1 MSSINSLV
9 NQKRNKNLI
18 RRTML
23 AAIAGCLMSVC
34 IAFAGTVDIAT
45 NFFGLVVTVIA
56 KGLLNAADI
65 VLEPLL
71 EITTMSTA
79 DVSRFVP
86 GFDSGNNIGNFF
98 IQAINIIAYMIAGVL
113 ICCHI
118 ISYLINIAHGEKV
131 ESIPK
136 LIWNAVFG
144 IVMVICGKTFLTMI
158 FNEIVAP
165 LSSALTEGVS
175 DAGGTFSFSGVGSDM
190 TGLGEITSAFDLNSL
205 ATLIVVLAL
214 MLIIWWNLIKL
225 VLECAERYIIC
236 IFTINLSPLAFATM
250 ASENTKDTAR
260 SWLQMFWS
268 QCVLLILNIWVVG
281 IARTA
286 LNNGLFGASNTEM
299 VKWGLITYAFLKI
312 AQRLDDMMQTA
323 GLKITRTTGLDPIS
337 EASGVLR
344 SIGNVFGGVASVA
357 GHVAGVGKNMWDAGK
372 NIGKANGVEPIKSF
386 ADFMN
391 GGETSAQDG
400 GYVNNASMAD
410 KMKADAVL
418 GKETMYDR
426 ADKMASGA
434 LNADSYNTD
443 AYKQVLEDKLRSA
456 GHLDDDAHVESVK
469 IGEDGK
475 LLASAVKRDEKNRVS
490 EKSEFEIGDT
500 QEGLLDVNGAK
511 KYDSMQVAPNGKS
524 VMEEDSAM
532 GKFGLR
538 KVGEDAA
545 GNQIWEAEQSVN
557 MFGDKVKDVTPD
569 ANNKVQFTIPASEI
583 AKGRKAGDSDAMTA
597 YKHFNAN
604 DDNDAFKNSIRD
616 ALSAE
621 TGSAALN
628 KARENEEEQAAM
640 ATRIGMTD
648 KERLADMM
656 NPDSNADYNSPNAF
670 KAMEDH
676 IKENAQYYPA
686 QAAMLADGG
695 HVTGMH
701 VSDGTD
707 GNPAGS
713 LIVAIGNDQDGKN
726 SQATCTFTRDEEPVP
741 ETAETPAAQ
750 TNEQPV
756 KDADAAPAPVNEDAP
771 APVGEEA
778 SAPAPQSADETTA
791 APATETAQAPVPQDM
806 DSKVDAPAPVSEEAS
821 APAPQ
826 SADEAPTAP
835 ATETAQAPVPQDVDS
850 KVDAPAPVGEE
861 ASAPAPQSV
870 DETATTP
877 VAETAQTPVPQ
888 DIDSEVDAP
897 APVGEEAATPAPQD
911 VGGKADAPVPASENA
926 SAPATQSAD
935 GKVAEPTSADGATP
949 ASGVTAPAPVPAQNP
964 TTNTVNAPVQGAA
977 PVSGG
982 TVPGA
987 ANAPKTANVPGMA
1000 ANNMPASTAP
1010 ETAATPAVNAPAP
1023 ASTTG
1028 TNAPTSVPGTTPAP
1042 STASGQSSTAPGSGT
1057 APTTVRPATGAGS
1070 VSAPAPSASI
1080 PTAPVSGG
1088 SAGVA
1093 VAAGVAAGAVA
1104 GTAAG
1109 QAQPVSAPAS
1119 TTVSAPGSA
1128 PTIPTESSAAS
1139 APTSTTP
1146 ATTTPASAPESGS
1159 GTTNDGATAP
1169 VVNHEASAPTA
1180 PIPATAPAST
1190 QESGETASAPS
1201 TATTPATQITP
1212 ETASAPSESDS
1223 SSAGGHAT
1231 TPNEGTTHSESSG
1244 TGSVS
1249 DVPGAGGTDTLG
1261 RSDSAPTSTNGQES
1275 GSAPAQGSGGTMSPA
1290 TADTASA
1297 VPESAPAESAT
1308 TTNVATPAP
1317 VSDTGSSEPSGDS
1330 GSSFGNDA
1338 GSSSGSAPASG
1349 ESAHAPSGSGSSG
1362 SGTSVSAPAS
1372 SGNTGSS
1379 SESASSGSAND
1390 STDTPTSETG
1400 GTSSETV
1407 EAPAADGL
1415 PYAVGETGGSGY
1427 SEGDMPPEPETTVET
1442 ETAATEVVQVEQA
1455 AEQQSSG
1462 SAVTETVDEAGSESN
1477 TQNSHDDS
1485 ENYSGGQN
1493 TDAEDVSEPDSADE
1507 PDTQDETE
1515 DTEFDATDDAAFDV
1529 PIADGSE
1536 YYEDK
1541 AQTNSFTAPEQEMAE
1556 PEPVAE
1562 HEHESEPEQLAE
1574 QKRPPIPEAYMT
1586 SQSSVTRL
1594 SSTNGTVE
1602 SDSLGMFQMTR
1613 EEVADNGWTTWRILQ
1628 KVDSDGSV
1636 PEYAPF
1642 VVHIK
1647 PVWDPATRTSRPATF
1662 DEVANKARSI
1672 EGFENVGPDL
1682 DADYRRSQARQ
1693 ESRKNSEPRPYN
1705 GHSNGQPHFQRYDDQ
1720 KRDSHGHG
1728 KQDKKHNP
1736 FSGMGDYKRKR

>member
-1 MSSINSLV
+1 
-9 NQKRNKNLI
+9 
-18 RRTML
+18 ML
-23 AAIAGCLMSVC
+23 AAVAGCLMSVC

-86 GFDSGNNIGNFF
+86 GFDNGNNIGNFF

-118 ISYLINIAHGEKV
+118 ISYLINLAHGEKV
-131 ESIPK
+131 ESVPK

-144 IVMVICGKTFLTMI
+144 IVMVICGKTLLTMI

-250 ASENTKDTAR
+250 ASENTKDTAK

-434 LNADSYNTD
+434 LNTDSYNTD

-756 KDADAAPAPVNEDAP
+756 KDADAAPAPVSEDAP

-806 DSKVDAPAPVSEEAS
+806 
-821 APAPQ
+821 
-826 SADEAPTAP
+826 
-835 ATETAQAPVPQDVDS
+835 DS

-897 APVGEEAATPAPQD
+897 APVGEEAVTHAPQD
-911 VGGKADAPVPASENA
+911 VGDKADAPVPASENA

-935 GKVAEPTSADGATP
+935 GKVAEPTSAGGATP
-949 ASGVTAPAPVPAQNP
+949 ASGVTAPAPAPAQNP
-964 TTNTVNAPVQGAA
+964 TTNTLNAPVQGAA

-982 TVPGA
+982 TVPGT

-1057 APTTVRPATGAGS
+1057 TPTTVRPATGAGS

-1109 QAQPVSAPAS
+1109 QAHPVSAPAS

-1128 PTIPTESSAAS
+1128 PTIPTESGAAS

-1169 VVNHEASAPTA
+1169 VVNHEASVPTA

-1190 QESGETASAPS
+1190 QESGE
-1201 TATTPATQITP
+1201 I
-1212 ETASAPSESDS
+1212 ASAPSESGS
-1223 SSAGGHAT
+1223 SRAGGHETA
-1231 TPNEGTTHSESSG
+1231 PNEGTAHSESSG
-1244 TGSVS
+1244 TDSVS
-1249 DVPGAGGTDTLG
+1249 NVPGTDGTDTLG

-1275 GSAPAQGSGGTMSPA
+1275 GSAPAQGSGGTTSPA
-1290 TADTASA
+1290 NADTASA
-1297 VPESAPAESAT
+1297 APESAPAESAA

-1330 GSSFGNDA
+1330 GSSFGNGA

-1349 ESAHAPSGSGSSG
+1349 ESALAPSGSGSSG

-1379 SESASSGSAND
+1379 SESAPSGSAND
-1390 STDTPTSETG
+1390 GTDTPTSETG
-1400 GTSSETV
+1400 GTSSEKV

-1415 PYAVGETGGSGY
+1415 PYAVGETGGAGY

-1455 AEQQSSG
+1455 AEQQTSG

-1485 ENYSGGQN
+1485 ENYSSGQN
-1493 TDAEDVSEPDSADE
+1493 TDTEDVSEPDSADE

-1562 HEHESEPEQLAE
+1562 PEHESEPEQVAE

-1720 KRDSHGHG
+1720 KRDSHDHG
-1728 KQDKKHNP
+1728 KQDKRHNP
-1736 FSGMGDYKRKR
+1736 FGGMGDYKRKR

>member
-1 MSSINSLV
+1 
-9 NQKRNKNLI
+9 
-18 RRTML
+18 ML

-118 ISYLINIAHGEKV
+118 ISYLINLAHGEKV

-175 DAGGTFSFSGVGSDM
+175 DAGGTFSFSSVGSDM

-372 NIGKANGVEPIKSF
+372 NIGKANGIEPIKSF

-569 ANNKVQFTIPASEI
+569 ANNKVLFTIPASEI

-756 KDADAAPAPVNEDAP
+756 KDVDAAPAPLNEDAP
-771 APVGEEA
+771 APVG
-778 SAPAPQSADETTA
+778 
-791 APATETAQAPVPQDM
+791 
-806 DSKVDAPAPVSEEAS
+806 EEAS

-870 DETATTP
+870 DATATTP
-877 VAETAQTPVPQ
+877 IAETAQTPVPQ
-888 DIDSEVDAP
+888 DMDSEVDTP
-897 APVGEEAATPAPQD
+897 APVGEEAVTPAPQD

-935 GKVAEPTSADGATP
+935 GRVAEPTSAGGATP

-982 TVPGA
+982 TVPGT

-1010 ETAATPAVNAPAP
+1010 ETAATPAVNAQAP

-1028 TNAPTSVPGTTPAP
+1028 ANAPTSVPGTTPAP
-1042 STASGQSSTAPGSGT
+1042 STASGQSSTVPGSGT
-1057 APTTVRPATGAGS
+1057 APTTVRPAAGAGS
-1070 VSAPAPSASI
+1070 VSAPVPSASI

-1104 GTAAG
+1104 GTATG
-1109 QAQPVSAPAS
+1109 QAHPVSAPAS
-1119 TTVSAPGSA
+1119 TTVSAPGSV
-1128 PTIPTESSAAS
+1128 PTTPTESGAAS
-1139 APTSTTP
+1139 APASPAPTTP
-1146 ATTTPASAPESGS
+1146 THVSAPESGS
-1159 GTTNDGATAP
+1159 GTTNGGATAP

-1201 TATTPATQITP
+1201 TATTSATQITP

-1231 TPNEGTTHSESSG
+1231 APNEGTTHSESSG
-1244 TGSVS
+1244 TDSVS
-1249 DVPGAGGTDTLG
+1249 NVPGADGTDTLG
-1261 RSDSAPTSTNGQES
+1261 RSDSASTSTNGQES

-1330 GSSFGNDA
+1330 GSSFGNGA

-1362 SGTSVSAPAS
+1362 SGTSVSALTS

-1379 SESASSGSAND
+1379 SESAPSGSAND
-1390 STDTPTSETG
+1390 GTDTPTSETG
-1400 GTSSETV
+1400 GTSSEKV

-1415 PYAVGETGGSGY
+1415 PYAVGETGGAGY
-1427 SEGDMPPEPETTVET
+1427 SEGDMPPEPETT
-1442 ETAATEVVQVEQA
+1442 ATEVVQVEQA

-1493 TDAEDVSEPDSADE
+1493 TDTEDVSEPDSADE

-1515 DTEFDATDDAAFDV
+1515 DTEFDATDDATFDV

-1562 HEHESEPEQLAE
+1562 HEHESEPEQVAE

>member
-726 SQATCTFTRDEEPVP
+726 SQATCTFTRDEETVP

-756 KDADAAPAPVNEDAP
+756 KDADAAPAPLNEDAP

-778 SAPAPQSADETTA
+778 SAPAPQSADEAPTETA
-791 APATETAQAPVPQDM
+791 QTPVPQDVDSRVDAPAPVGEEASVPAPQSVDETATTPAAETAQAPVPQDM
-806 DSKVDAPAPVSEEAS
+806 DSG
-821 APAPQ
+821 
-826 SADEAPTAP
+826 
-835 ATETAQAPVPQDVDS
+835 
-850 KVDAPAPVGEE
+850 VDAPAPVGEE
-861 ASAPAPQSV
+861 TV
-870 DETATTP
+870 
-877 VAETAQTPVPQ
+877 
-888 DIDSEVDAP
+888 I
-897 APVGEEAATPAPQD
+897 PAPQD

-935 GKVAEPTSADGATP
+935 DRVAEPTSAGGATP
-949 ASGVTAPAPVPAQNP
+949 ASDVAAPAPVPAQNS

-982 TVPGA
+982 TVPGT
-987 ANAPKTANVPGMA
+987 ANAPGMA

-1023 ASTTG
+1023 GSTTG
-1028 TNAPTSVPGTTPAP
+1028 ANAPTSVPGTTPAP
-1042 STASGQSSTAPGSGT
+1042 STASGQSSTVPGSGT
-1057 APTTVRPATGAGS
+1057 APTTVRPAAGAGS
-1070 VSAPAPSASI
+1070 VSAQAPSASI

-1104 GTAAG
+1104 GTATG
-1109 QAQPVSAPAS
+1109 QAHPVSAPAS
-1119 TTVSAPGSA
+1119 TTVSAPGSV
-1128 PTIPTESSAAS
+1128 PTTPTESDAAS
-1139 APTSTTP
+1139 APASPAPTTP
-1146 ATTTPASAPESGS
+1146 THVSAPESGS
-1159 GTTNDGATAP
+1159 GTTNGGATAP

-1190 QESGETASAPS
+1190 QESGEIASASS

-1212 ETASAPSESDS
+1212 ETASAPSERGS
-1223 SSAGGHAT
+1223 SSAGGRAT
-1231 TPNEGTTHSESSG
+1231 APNEGTAHSESSG

-1249 DVPGAGGTDTLG
+1249 NVPGAGGTDTLG

-1330 GSSFGNDA
+1330 GSSFGNGA

-1362 SGTSVSAPAS
+1362 SGTSVSALTS

-1379 SESASSGSAND
+1379 SESAPSGSAND
-1390 STDTPTSETG
+1390 GTDTPTSETG
-1400 GTSSETV
+1400 GTSSEKV

-1415 PYAVGETGGSGY
+1415 PYAVGETGGAGY

-1493 TDAEDVSEPDSADE
+1493 TDTEDVSEPDSADE

-1562 HEHESEPEQLAE
+1562 HEHESEPEQVAE

>member
-1 MSSINSLV
+1 
-9 NQKRNKNLI
+9 
-18 RRTML
+18 
-23 AAIAGCLMSVC
+23 MSVC

-806 DSKVDAPAPVSEEAS
+806 DSEVDAPAPVSEEAS

-861 ASAPAPQSV
+861 ASAPAPQ
-870 DETATTP
+870 
-877 VAETAQTPVPQ
+877 
-888 DIDSEVDAP
+888 
-897 APVGEEAATPAPQD
+897 D

-926 SAPATQSAD
+926 SAPATQSTD
-935 GKVAEPTSADGATP
+935 GKVAEPTSAGGATP
-949 ASGVTAPAPVPAQNP
+949 ASGVTTPAPAPAQNP

-982 TVPGA
+982 TVPGT

-1010 ETAATPAVNAPAP
+1010 ETAATPAVNTPAP

-1028 TNAPTSVPGTTPAP
+1028 ANAPTSVPGTTPTP
-1042 STASGQSSTAPGSGT
+1042 STTSGQSSTVPGSGT
-1057 APTTVRPATGAGS
+1057 APAKAKPTTGAGS

-1080 PTAPVSGG
+1080 PSAPVYGDS
-1088 SAGVA
+1088 
-1093 VAAGVAAGAVA
+1093 AGVAAGAVA
-1104 GTAAG
+1104 GTATG
-1109 QAQPVSAPAS
+1109 QAHPVSAPAS
-1119 TTVSAPGSA
+1119 TTVSAPGSV
-1128 PTIPTESSAAS
+1128 PTTPTESGAAS
-1139 APTSTTP
+1139 APASPAPTTP
-1146 ATTTPASAPESGS
+1146 THVSAPESGS
-1159 GTTNDGATAP
+1159 GTTNGGATAP

-1249 DVPGAGGTDTLG
+1249 NVPGAGGTDTLG

-1297 VPESAPAESAT
+1297 VPESAPAESAA

-1330 GSSFGNDA
+1330 GSSFGNGA

-1390 STDTPTSETG
+1390 GTDTPTSETG
-1400 GTSSETV
+1400 GTSSEKV

-1415 PYAVGETGGSGY
+1415 PYAVGETGGAGY

-1455 AEQQSSG
+1455 AEQQTSG

-1493 TDAEDVSEPDSADE
+1493 TDTEDVSEPDSADE

-1562 HEHESEPEQLAE
+1562 PEHESEPEQVAE

-1705 GHSNGQPHFQRYDDQ
+1705 GRSNGQPHFQRYDDQ

>member
-1 MSSINSLV
+1 
-9 NQKRNKNLI
+9 
-18 RRTML
+18 
-23 AAIAGCLMSVC
+23 MSVC

-175 DAGGTFSFSGVGSDM
+175 DAGGTFSFSSVGSDM

-726 SQATCTFTRDEEPVP
+726 SQATCTFTRDEEQVP

-778 SAPAPQSADETTA
+778 SAP
-791 APATETAQAPVPQDM
+791 V
-806 DSKVDAPAPVSEEAS
+806 
-821 APAPQ
+821 PQ

-877 VAETAQTPVPQ
+877 VAETAQTHVPQ

-935 GKVAEPTSADGATP
+935 GKVAEPTSAGGATP
-949 ASGVTAPAPVPAQNP
+949 ASGVTAPAPAPAQNS

-982 TVPGA
+982 TVPGT

-1028 TNAPTSVPGTTPAP
+1028 ANAPTSVPGTTPAP
-1042 STASGQSSTAPGSGT
+1042 STASGQSSTVPGSGT
-1057 APTTVRPATGAGS
+1057 APAMVRPAAGAGS

-1128 PTIPTESSAAS
+1128 PTTPTESGAVS
-1139 APTSTTP
+1139 APASP
-1146 ATTTPASAPESGS
+1146 APTHVSAPESGS
-1159 GTTNDGATAP
+1159 GTTNDGATVP
-1169 VVNHEASAPTA
+1169 VVNHEASVPTA
-1180 PIPATAPAST
+1180 PIHATAPAST
-1190 QESGETASAPS
+1190 QESGETAPAPS
-1201 TATTPATQITP
+1201 TATTHATQITP
-1212 ETASAPSESDS
+1212 ETASAPSESGS
-1223 SSAGGHAT
+1223 SPAGGHAT
-1231 TPNEGTTHSESSG
+1231 APNEGTTHSESSG

-1249 DVPGAGGTDTLG
+1249 NAPSADGTDTLG

-1275 GSAPAQGSGGTMSPA
+1275 GSAPAQGSGGTTSPA

-1297 VPESAPAESAT
+1297 APESAPAESVT
-1308 TTNVATPAP
+1308 TTNVATLAPA
-1317 VSDTGSSEPSGDS
+1317 SDTGSSELSGNS
-1330 GSSFGNDA
+1330 GSGSGNGA
-1338 GSSSGSAPASG
+1338 
-1349 ESAHAPSGSGSSG
+1349 GSSG

-1372 SGNTGSS
+1372 SGNIGSS
-1379 SESASSGSAND
+1379 SESAPSGSVND

-1400 GTSSETV
+1400 GTSSEKV

-1427 SEGDMPPEPETTVET
+1427 SEGDMPPEPETTVKT

-1455 AEQQSSG
+1455 AEQQSG
-1462 SAVTETVDEAGSESN
+1462 SSTVTETVDEAGSESH

-1493 TDAEDVSEPDSADE
+1493 TDTEDVPEPDSVDE

-1515 DTEFDATDDAAFDV
+1515 DTEFDATDDSAFDV

-1541 AQTNSFTAPEQEMAE
+1541 AQTNSFTAPAQEMAE

-1562 HEHESEPEQLAE
+1562 SEPESEPEQVAE

-1586 SQSSVTRL
+1586 SRSSVTRL

-1705 GHSNGQPHFQRYDDQ
+1705 GRSNGQPHFQRYDDQ
-1720 KRDSHGHG
+1720 KRDSQGHG
-1728 KQDKKHNP
+1728 KQNKRNDP
-1736 FSGMGDYKRKR
+1736 FSGIDDYKRKR

>member
-23 AAIAGCLMSVC
+23 AAVAGCLMSVC

-323 GLKITRTTGLDPIS
+323 GLRITRTTGLDPIS

-756 KDADAAPAPVNEDAP
+756 KDVDAAPAPLNEDAP
-771 APVGEEA
+771 APVG
-778 SAPAPQSADETTA
+778 
-791 APATETAQAPVPQDM
+791 
-806 DSKVDAPAPVSEEAS
+806 EEAS

-870 DETATTP
+870 DATATTP
-877 VAETAQTPVPQ
+877 IAETAQTPVPQ
-888 DIDSEVDAP
+888 DMDSEVDAP
-897 APVGEEAATPAPQD
+897 APVGEEAVTPAPQD

-926 SAPATQSAD
+926 SAPATQSTD
-935 GKVAEPTSADGATP
+935 GKVAEPTSAGGATP
-949 ASGVTAPAPVPAQNP
+949 ASGVTTPAPAPAQNP

-982 TVPGA
+982 TVPGT

-1010 ETAATPAVNAPAP
+1010 ETAATPAVNTPAP

-1028 TNAPTSVPGTTPAP
+1028 ANAPTSVPGTTPTP
-1042 STASGQSSTAPGSGT
+1042 STTSGQSSTVPGSGT
-1057 APTTVRPATGAGS
+1057 APAKAKPTTGAGS

-1080 PTAPVSGG
+1080 PSAPVSGD
-1088 SAGVA
+1088 S
-1093 VAAGVAAGAVA
+1093 AGVAAGAVA
-1104 GTAAG
+1104 GTATG
-1109 QAQPVSAPAS
+1109 QAHPVSAPAS
-1119 TTVSAPGSA
+1119 TTVSAPGSV
-1128 PTIPTESSAAS
+1128 PTTPTESGAAS
-1139 APTSTTP
+1139 APASPAPTTP
-1146 ATTTPASAPESGS
+1146 THVSAPESGS
-1159 GTTNDGATAP
+1159 GTTNGGATAP

-1231 TPNEGTTHSESSG
+1231 APNEGTTHSESSG
-1244 TGSVS
+1244 TDSVS
-1249 DVPGAGGTDTLG
+1249 NVPTDTLG

-1275 GSAPAQGSGGTMSPA
+1275 GSAPAQGGGGTTSPA

-1297 VPESAPAESAT
+1297 APESAPAESAT

-1330 GSSFGNDA
+1330 GSSSGNSA

-1362 SGTSVSAPAS
+1362 SGTSVSALTS

-1390 STDTPTSETG
+1390 STNTPTSETG

-1562 HEHESEPEQLAE
+1562 HEHESEPEQVAE

-1705 GHSNGQPHFQRYDDQ
+1705 GRSNGQPHFQRYDDQ
-1720 KRDSHGHG
+1720 KRDSQGHG
-1728 KQDKKHNP
+1728 KQNKRNNP
-1736 FSGMGDYKRKR
+1736 FSGMDDYKHKR

>member
-1 MSSINSLV
+1 
-9 NQKRNKNLI
+9 
-18 RRTML
+18 ML
-23 AAIAGCLMSVC
+23 AAVAGCLMSVC

-86 GFDSGNNIGNFF
+86 GFDNGNNIGNFF

-118 ISYLINIAHGEKV
+118 ISYLINLAHGEKV
-131 ESIPK
+131 ESVPK

-144 IVMVICGKTFLTMI
+144 IVMVICGKTLLTMI

-250 ASENTKDTAR
+250 ASENTKDTAK

-344 SIGNVFGGVASVA
+344 SIGNVFGDVASVA

-386 ADFMN
+386 AYFMN

-726 SQATCTFTRDEEPVP
+726 SQATCTFTRDEETAS

-756 KDADAAPAPVNEDAP
+756 KDVDAAPAPLNEDAP
-771 APVGEEA
+771 APVG
-778 SAPAPQSADETTA
+778 
-791 APATETAQAPVPQDM
+791 
-806 DSKVDAPAPVSEEAS
+806 EEAS

-870 DETATTP
+870 DATATTP
-877 VAETAQTPVPQ
+877 IAETAQTPVPQ
-888 DIDSEVDAP
+888 DMDSEVDAP
-897 APVGEEAATPAPQD
+897 APVGEEAVTHAPQD
-911 VGGKADAPVPASENA
+911 VGDKAYAPVPASENA

-935 GKVAEPTSADGATP
+935 GKVAEPTSAGGATP
-949 ASGVTAPAPVPAQNP
+949 VSGVTAPAPAPAQNP

-982 TVPGA
+982 TVPGT

-1010 ETAATPAVNAPAP
+1010 ETAATPAVNTPAP

-1028 TNAPTSVPGTTPAP
+1028 ANAPTSVPGTTPTP
-1042 STASGQSSTAPGSGT
+1042 STTSGQSSTVPGSGT
-1057 APTTVRPATGAGS
+1057 APAKAKPTTGAGS

-1080 PTAPVSGG
+1080 PSAPVSGD
-1088 SAGVA
+1088 S
-1093 VAAGVAAGAVA
+1093 AGVAAGAVA
-1104 GTAAG
+1104 GTATG
-1109 QAQPVSAPAS
+1109 QAHPVSAPAS
-1119 TTVSAPGSA
+1119 TTVSAPGSV
-1128 PTIPTESSAAS
+1128 PTTPTESGAAS
-1139 APTSTTP
+1139 APASPAPTTP
-1146 ATTTPASAPESGS
+1146 THVSAPESGS
-1159 GTTNDGATAP
+1159 GTTNGGATAP

-1249 DVPGAGGTDTLG
+1249 NVPGAGGTDTLG
-1261 RSDSAPTSTNGQES
+1261 RSDSAPTSINGQES

-1330 GSSFGNDA
+1330 GSSFGNGA

-1562 HEHESEPEQLAE
+1562 HEHESEPEQVAE
-1574 QKRPPIPEAYMT
+1574 QKRPPIPEAYIT

-1594 SSTNGTVE
+1594 SSTNGTVK

-1705 GHSNGQPHFQRYDDQ
+1705 GRSNGQPHFQRYDDQ
-1720 KRDSHGHG
+1720 KRDSQGHG
-1728 KQDKKHNP
+1728 KQNKRNNP
-1736 FSGMGDYKRKR
+1736 FSGMDDYKRKR

>member
-1 MSSINSLV
+1 
-9 NQKRNKNLI
+9 
-18 RRTML
+18 ML
-23 AAIAGCLMSVC
+23 AAVAGCLMSVC

-118 ISYLINIAHGEKV
+118 ISYLINLAHGEKV

-175 DAGGTFSFSGVGSDM
+175 DAGGTFSFSSVGSDM

-236 IFTINLSPLAFATM
+236 IFTINLSPLAFATI

-604 DDNDAFKNSIRD
+604 DDSDAFKNSIRD

-741 ETAETPAAQ
+741 ETAETSAAQ

-756 KDADAAPAPVNEDAP
+756 KDTDAAAPAPVSEDAP

-778 SAPAPQSADETTA
+778 SAPAPQSADETAA

-826 SADEAPTAP
+826 SVDETATTP
-835 ATETAQAPVPQDVDS
+835 AAETAQAPVPQDMDS
-850 KVDAPAPVGEE
+850 KVDAPTPVGEE
-861 ASAPAPQSV
+861 AP
-870 DETATTP
+870 
-877 VAETAQTPVPQ
+877 
-888 DIDSEVDAP
+888 
-897 APVGEEAATPAPQD
+897 TPALQD

-935 GKVAEPTSADGATP
+935 GKVAEPTSAGGATP
-949 ASGVTAPAPVPAQNP
+949 APGVTAPTAAPAQNP
-964 TTNTVNAPVQGAA
+964 TTSTVNAPVQGTA

-982 TVPGA
+982 TVPGT
-987 ANAPKTANVPGMA
+987 ANTPKTANVPGMA

-1042 STASGQSSTAPGSGT
+1042 STASGQSSTVPGSGT
-1057 APTTVRPATGAGS
+1057 APTTVRPAAGAGS

-1080 PTAPVSGG
+1080 PTAPVSGS

-1093 VAAGVAAGAVA
+1093 AAAGVAAGAVA

-1109 QAQPVSAPAS
+1109 QAQPVSTPAS

-1128 PTIPTESSAAS
+1128 PTTPTKSGATS
-1139 APTSTTP
+1139 APASP
-1146 ATTTPASAPESGS
+1146 APTHVSAPESGS

-1180 PIPATAPAST
+1180 TIPATSPAST
-1190 QESGETASAPS
+1190 QESGETAPAPS

-1212 ETASAPSESDS
+1212 ETASAPSESNAP
-1223 SSAGGHAT
+1223 SAGGDAT
-1231 TPNEGTTHSESSG
+1231 APNEGTAHSESSG
-1244 TGSVS
+1244 TGGVS
-1249 DVPGAGGTDTLG
+1249 NVPGADGADTLG
-1261 RSDSAPTSTNGQES
+1261 RSDSAPTSTSGQES
-1275 GSAPAQGSGGTMSPA
+1275 SSAPAQGSGGTTSPA
-1290 TADTASA
+1290 TVDTTSA
-1297 VPESAPAESAT
+1297 APESAPAESAT

-1317 VSDTGSSEPSGDS
+1317 ASDTGSSEPSGSS
-1330 GSSFGNDA
+1330 GSSSDNSA

-1362 SGTSVSAPAS
+1362 SGTSVSAPTS
-1372 SGNTGSS
+1372 SGDTGSS
-1379 SESASSGSAND
+1379 SESAPSGSVND
-1390 STDTPTSETG
+1390 STDTPTSETA
-1400 GTSSETV
+1400 GTSSEKV

-1455 AEQQSSG
+1455 AEQQSGG
-1462 SAVTETVDEAGSESN
+1462 STVTETVDEAGSESN

-1485 ENYSGGQN
+1485 ESYSGGQN
-1493 TDAEDVSEPDSADE
+1493 TDTEDVSEPDSADE

-1556 PEPVAE
+1556 PEPVTE
-1562 HEHESEPEQLAE
+1562 HEPESEPEQVAE

-1705 GHSNGQPHFQRYDDQ
+1705 GHSNVQPHFQRYDDQ

-1728 KQDKKHNP
+1728 KQDKRHNP
-1736 FSGMGDYKRKR
+1736 FSGMGDYKRRR

>member
-1 MSSINSLV
+1 
-9 NQKRNKNLI
+9 
-18 RRTML
+18 
-23 AAIAGCLMSVC
+23 MSVC

-175 DAGGTFSFSGVGSDM
+175 DAGGTFSFSSVGSDM

-250 ASENTKDTAR
+250 ASENTKDTAK

-372 NIGKANGVEPIKSF
+372 NIGKANGIEPIKSF

-604 DDNDAFKNSIRD
+604 DDSDAFKNSIRD

-741 ETAETPAAQ
+741 ETTETPAAQ

-756 KDADAAPAPVNEDAP
+756 KDADTAAPAPVSEDAP

-778 SAPAPQSADETTA
+778 SAPAPQSADETA
-791 APATETAQAPVPQDM
+791 DAPATETAQTPVPQDM
-806 DSKVDAPAPVSEEAS
+806 GGEVDAPAPVSEEAS

-826 SADEAPTAP
+826 SVDETATTP
-835 ATETAQAPVPQDVDS
+835 ATETAQTPVPQDMDG

-861 ASAPAPQSV
+861 TV
-870 DETATTP
+870 
-877 VAETAQTPVPQ
+877 
-888 DIDSEVDAP
+888 
-897 APVGEEAATPAPQD
+897 TPAPQD

-935 GKVAEPTSADGATP
+935 GKVAEPTSAGGATP
-949 ASGVTAPAPVPAQNP
+949 ASGVTAPAPAPAQNP

-982 TVPGA
+982 TVPGT

-1010 ETAATPAVNAPAP
+1010 ETAATPAVNTPAP

-1028 TNAPTSVPGTTPAP
+1028 ANAPTSVPGTTPAP
-1042 STASGQSSTAPGSGT
+1042 STASGQSSTVPGSGT
-1057 APTTVRPATGAGS
+1057 TPATVRPATGAGS

-1080 PTAPVSGG
+1080 PTAPVSGS

-1109 QAQPVSAPAS
+1109 QAQPVSTPAS
-1119 TTVSAPGSA
+1119 TTVSAPGST
-1128 PTIPTESSAAS
+1128 PTTPTESGTAS
-1139 APTSTTP
+1139 APASTTP
-1146 ATTTPASAPESGS
+1146 AAPTHVSAPESGS
-1159 GTTNDGATAP
+1159 GTTNDGATVP
-1169 VVNHEASAPTA
+1169 VVNHEASVPTA
-1180 PIPATAPAST
+1180 PIHATAPAST
-1190 QESGETASAPS
+1190 QESGETAPAPS
-1201 TATTPATQITP
+1201 TATTHATQITP
-1212 ETASAPSESDS
+1212 ETASAPSESGS
-1223 SSAGGHAT
+1223 SPAGGHAT
-1231 TPNEGTTHSESSG
+1231 APNEGTTHSESSG

-1249 DVPGAGGTDTLG
+1249 NAPSADGTDTLG

-1275 GSAPAQGSGGTMSPA
+1275 GSAPAQGSGGTTSPA

-1297 VPESAPAESAT
+1297 APESAPAESVT
-1308 TTNVATPAP
+1308 TTNVATLAPA
-1317 VSDTGSSEPSGDS
+1317 SDTGSSEPSGNS
-1330 GSSFGNDA
+1330 
-1338 GSSSGSAPASG
+1338 GSSSGNGA
-1349 ESAHAPSGSGSSG
+1349 GSSG

-1372 SGNTGSS
+1372 SGNIGSS
-1379 SESASSGSAND
+1379 SESAPFGSVND

-1400 GTSSETV
+1400 GTSSEKV

-1427 SEGDMPPEPETTVET
+1427 SEGDMPPEPETTVKT

-1455 AEQQSSG
+1455 AEQQSG
-1462 SAVTETVDEAGSESN
+1462 SSTVTETVDEAGSESH

-1493 TDAEDVSEPDSADE
+1493 TDTEDVPEPDSVDE

-1515 DTEFDATDDAAFDV
+1515 DTEFDATDDSAFDV

-1541 AQTNSFTAPEQEMAE
+1541 AQTNSFTAPAQEMAE

-1562 HEHESEPEQLAE
+1562 SEPESEPEQVAE
-1574 QKRPPIPEAYMT
+1574 QKRPPIAEAYMT
-1586 SQSSVTRL
+1586 SRSSVTRL

-1705 GHSNGQPHFQRYDDQ
+1705 GRSNGQPHFQRYDDQ
-1720 KRDSHGHG
+1720 KRDSQGHG
-1728 KQDKKHNP
+1728 KQNKRNDP
-1736 FSGMGDYKRKR
+1736 FSGIDDYKRKR

>member
-1 MSSINSLV
+1 
-9 NQKRNKNLI
+9 
-18 RRTML
+18 ML
-23 AAIAGCLMSVC
+23 AAVAGCLMSVC

-726 SQATCTFTRDEEPVP
+726 SRATCTFTRDEEPVP

-756 KDADAAPAPVNEDAP
+756 KDVDAAPAPLNEDAP
-771 APVGEEA
+771 APVG
-778 SAPAPQSADETTA
+778 
-791 APATETAQAPVPQDM
+791 
-806 DSKVDAPAPVSEEAS
+806 EEAS

-870 DETATTP
+870 DATATTP
-877 VAETAQTPVPQ
+877 IAETAQTPVPQ
-888 DIDSEVDAP
+888 DMDSEVDAP
-897 APVGEEAATPAPQD
+897 APVGEEAVTHAPQD
-911 VGGKADAPVPASENA
+911 VGDKADAPVPASENA

-935 GKVAEPTSADGATP
+935 GKVAEPTSAGGATP
-949 ASGVTAPAPVPAQNP
+949 ASGVTAPAPAPAQNP

-982 TVPGA
+982 TVPGT

-1010 ETAATPAVNAPAP
+1010 ETAATPAVNTPAP

-1028 TNAPTSVPGTTPAP
+1028 ANAPTSVPGTTPTP
-1042 STASGQSSTAPGSGT
+1042 STTSGQSSTVPGSGT
-1057 APTTVRPATGAGS
+1057 APAKAKPTTGAGS

-1080 PTAPVSGG
+1080 PSAPVSGD
-1088 SAGVA
+1088 S
-1093 VAAGVAAGAVA
+1093 AGVAAGAVA
-1104 GTAAG
+1104 GTATG
-1109 QAQPVSAPAS
+1109 QAHPVSAPAS
-1119 TTVSAPGSA
+1119 TTVSAPGSV
-1128 PTIPTESSAAS
+1128 PTTPTESGAAS
-1139 APTSTTP
+1139 APASPAPTTP
-1146 ATTTPASAPESGS
+1146 THVSAPESSS
-1159 GTTNDGATAP
+1159 GTTNGGATAP

-1249 DVPGAGGTDTLG
+1249 NVPGAGGTDTLG
-1261 RSDSAPTSTNGQES
+1261 RSDSAPTSINGQES

-1330 GSSFGNDA
+1330 GSSFGNGA

-1415 PYAVGETGGSGY
+1415 PYAVGETGGAGY

-1493 TDAEDVSEPDSADE
+1493 TDTEDVSEPDSADE

-1562 HEHESEPEQLAE
+1562 HEHESEPEQVAE

>member
-1 MSSINSLV
+1 
-9 NQKRNKNLI
+9 
-18 RRTML
+18 ML
-23 AAIAGCLMSVC
+23 AAVAGCLMSVC

-756 KDADAAPAPVNEDAP
+756 KDVDAAPAPLNEDAP
-771 APVGEEA
+771 APVG
-778 SAPAPQSADETTA
+778 
-791 APATETAQAPVPQDM
+791 
-806 DSKVDAPAPVSEEAS
+806 EEAS

-870 DETATTP
+870 DATATTP
-877 VAETAQTPVPQ
+877 IAETAQTPVPQ
-888 DIDSEVDAP
+888 DMDSEVDAP
-897 APVGEEAATPAPQD
+897 APVGEEAVTHAPQD
-911 VGGKADAPVPASENA
+911 VGDKADAPVPASENA

-935 GKVAEPTSADGATP
+935 GKVAEPTSAGGATP
-949 ASGVTAPAPVPAQNP
+949 ASGVTAPAPAPAQNP

-982 TVPGA
+982 TVPGT
-987 ANAPKTANVPGMA
+987 ANPPKTANVPGMA

-1010 ETAATPAVNAPAP
+1010 ETAATPAVNTPAP
-1023 ASTTG
+1023 GSTTG
-1028 TNAPTSVPGTTPAP
+1028 ANAPTSVPGTTPAP
-1042 STASGQSSTAPGSGT
+1042 STASGQSSTVPGSGT
-1057 APTTVRPATGAGS
+1057 APTTVRPAAGAGS
-1070 VSAPAPSASI
+1070 VSAQAPSASI

-1104 GTAAG
+1104 GTATG
-1109 QAQPVSAPAS
+1109 QAHPVSAPAS
-1119 TTVSAPGSA
+1119 TTVSAPGSV
-1128 PTIPTESSAAS
+1128 PTTPTESGAAS
-1139 APTSTTP
+1139 APASPAPTTP
-1146 ATTTPASAPESGS
+1146 THVSAPESGS
-1159 GTTNDGATAP
+1159 GTTNGGATAP

-1190 QESGETASAPS
+1190 QESGETASTPS

-1249 DVPGAGGTDTLG
+1249 NVPGAGGTDTLG

-1330 GSSFGNDA
+1330 GSSFGNGA

-1372 SGNTGSS
+1372 SGNTDSS

-1427 SEGDMPPEPETTVET
+1427 SEGDMPPEPETTVKT

-1455 AEQQSSG
+1455 AEQQTSG
-1462 SAVTETVDEAGSESN
+1462 SAVTETVDEAGSESH

-1493 TDAEDVSEPDSADE
+1493 TDTEDVSEPDSADE

-1562 HEHESEPEQLAE
+1562 PEHESEPEQVAE

-1720 KRDSHGHG
+1720 KRDSHDHG
-1728 KQDKKHNP
+1728 KQDKRHNP
-1736 FSGMGDYKRKR
+1736 FGGMGDYKRKR

>member
-1 MSSINSLV
+1 
-9 NQKRNKNLI
+9 
-18 RRTML
+18 
-23 AAIAGCLMSVC
+23 MSVC

-86 GFDSGNNIGNFF
+86 GFDNGNNIGNFF

-118 ISYLINIAHGEKV
+118 ISYLINLAHGEKV
-131 ESIPK
+131 ESVPK

-144 IVMVICGKTFLTMI
+144 IVMVICGKTLLTMI

-250 ASENTKDTAR
+250 ASENTKDTAK

-299 VKWGLITYAFLKI
+299 VKWGLITYAFLRI

-357 GHVAGVGKNMWDAGK
+357 GYVAGVGKNMWDAGK

-434 LNADSYNTD
+434 LNTDSYNTD

-557 MFGDKVKDVTPD
+557 MFDDKVKDVTPD

-778 SAPAPQSADETTA
+778 SAPAPQSADE
-791 APATETAQAPVPQDM
+791 
-806 DSKVDAPAPVSEEAS
+806 
-821 APAPQ
+821 
-826 SADEAPTAP
+826 APTAP

-850 KVDAPAPVGEE
+850 K
-861 ASAPAPQSV
+861 
-870 DETATTP
+870 
-877 VAETAQTPVPQ
+877 
-888 DIDSEVDAP
+888 VDAP

-1128 PTIPTESSAAS
+1128 PTIPTESGAAS

-1169 VVNHEASAPTA
+1169 VVNHEASVPTA

-1249 DVPGAGGTDTLG
+1249 NVPGAGGTDTLG

-1330 GSSFGNDA
+1330 GSSFGNGA

-1415 PYAVGETGGSGY
+1415 PYAVGETGGAGY
-1427 SEGDMPPEPETTVET
+1427 SEGDMPPEPETMVET
-1442 ETAATEVVQVEQA
+1442 ETDATEVVQVEQA
-1455 AEQQSSG
+1455 AEQQTSG
-1462 SAVTETVDEAGSESN
+1462 SAVTETVDEAGSESH

-1493 TDAEDVSEPDSADE
+1493 TDTEDVSEPDSADE

-1556 PEPVAE
+1556 PEP
-1562 HEHESEPEQLAE
+1562 ESEPEQVAE

-1705 GHSNGQPHFQRYDDQ
+1705 GRSNGQPHFQRYDDQ

>member
-1 MSSINSLV
+1 
-9 NQKRNKNLI
+9 
-18 RRTML
+18 
-23 AAIAGCLMSVC
+23 MSVC

-118 ISYLINIAHGEKV
+118 ISYLINLAHGEKV

-175 DAGGTFSFSGVGSDM
+175 DAGGTFSFSSVGSDM

-250 ASENTKDTAR
+250 ASENTKDTAK

-312 AQRLDDMMQTA
+312 AQRLDDMMQIA

-344 SIGNVFGGVASVA
+344 SIGKVFGGVASVA
-357 GHVAGVGKNMWDAGK
+357 GYVAGVGKNMWDAGK

-778 SAPAPQSADETTA
+778 SAP
-791 APATETAQAPVPQDM
+791 V
-806 DSKVDAPAPVSEEAS
+806 
-821 APAPQ
+821 PQ

-861 ASAPAPQSV
+861 ASAPAPQ
-870 DETATTP
+870 
-877 VAETAQTPVPQ
+877 
-888 DIDSEVDAP
+888 
-897 APVGEEAATPAPQD
+897 D

-935 GKVAEPTSADGATP
+935 GKVAEPTSAGGATP
-949 ASGVTAPAPVPAQNP
+949 ASGVTAPAPAPAQNS

-982 TVPGA
+982 TVPGT

-1028 TNAPTSVPGTTPAP
+1028 ANAPTSVPGTTPAP
-1042 STASGQSSTAPGSGT
+1042 STASGQSSTVPGSGT
-1057 APTTVRPATGAGS
+1057 APAMVRPAAGAGS

-1104 GTAAG
+1104 GTAAR
-1109 QAQPVSAPAS
+1109 QAQPVSTPAS
-1119 TTVSAPGSA
+1119 TTVSAPGST
-1128 PTIPTESSAAS
+1128 PTTPTESGTAS
-1139 APTSTTP
+1139 APASTTP
-1146 ATTTPASAPESGS
+1146 AAPTHVSAPESGS
-1159 GTTNDGATAP
+1159 GTTNDGATVP
-1169 VVNHEASAPTA
+1169 VVNHEASVPTA
-1180 PIPATAPAST
+1180 PIHATAPAST
-1190 QESGETASAPS
+1190 QESGETAPAPS
-1201 TATTPATQITP
+1201 TATTPATQTTP
-1212 ETASAPSESDS
+1212 ETASAPSESS
-1223 SSAGGHAT
+1223 APSAGGHAT

-1249 DVPGAGGTDTLG
+1249 NVPGAGGTDTLE

-1275 GSAPAQGSGGTMSPA
+1275 GSAPAQGSGDTTSPA
-1290 TADTASA
+1290 TADTTSA

-1308 TTNVATPAP
+1308 ITNVATPAP
-1317 VSDTGSSEPSGDS
+1317 VSDAGSSEPSGNS
-1330 GSSFGNDA
+1330 GSSSGNGA

-1362 SGTSVSAPAS
+1362 SGTSVSAPTS
-1372 SGNTGSS
+1372 SGDTGSS
-1379 SESASSGSAND
+1379 SESGPSGSVND
-1390 STDTPTSETG
+1390 STDTPTSETA
-1400 GTSSETV
+1400 GTSSEKV

-1427 SEGDMPPEPETTVET
+1427 SEGDMRPEPETTVET

-1455 AEQQSSG
+1455 AEQQSGG
-1462 SAVTETVDEAGSESN
+1462 STVTETVNEAGSESQ
-1477 TQNSHDDS
+1477 TQNSRDDS

-1493 TDAEDVSEPDSADE
+1493 TDTEDAPEPDFADE

-1556 PEPVAE
+1556 AEPVTE
-1562 HEHESEPEQLAE
+1562 PKPESEPEQVEE

-1662 DEVANKARSI
+1662 DEVANKARNI

-1693 ESRKNSEPRPYN
+1693 EYRKNSEPRPYS
-1705 GHSNGQPHFQRYDDQ
+1705 GRSNDQPHFQRYDD
-1720 KRDSHGHG
+1720 
-1728 KQDKKHNP
+1728 
-1736 FSGMGDYKRKR
+1736 

>member
-1 MSSINSLV
+1 
-9 NQKRNKNLI
+9 
-18 RRTML
+18 ML

-545 GNQIWEAEQSVN
+545 GNQMWEAEQSVN

-726 SQATCTFTRDEEPVP
+726 SQATCTFTRDEETAS

-756 KDADAAPAPVNEDAP
+756 KDVDAAPAPLNEDAP
-771 APVGEEA
+771 APVG
-778 SAPAPQSADETTA
+778 
-791 APATETAQAPVPQDM
+791 
-806 DSKVDAPAPVSEEAS
+806 EEAS

-870 DETATTP
+870 DATATTP
-877 VAETAQTPVPQ
+877 IAETARTPVPQ
-888 DIDSEVDAP
+888 DMDSEVDAP
-897 APVGEEAATPAPQD
+897 APVGEEAVTHAPQD
-911 VGGKADAPVPASENA
+911 VGDKADAPVPASENA

-935 GKVAEPTSADGATP
+935 GKVAEPTSAGGATP
-949 ASGVTAPAPVPAQNP
+949 ASGVTAPAPAPAQNP
-964 TTNTVNAPVQGAA
+964 TTNTVNAPVQGTA

-1010 ETAATPAVNAPAP
+1010 ETAATPAVNTPAP

-1028 TNAPTSVPGTTPAP
+1028 ANAPTSVPGTTPTP
-1042 STASGQSSTAPGSGT
+1042 STTSGQSSTVPGSGT
-1057 APTTVRPATGAGS
+1057 APAKAKPTTGAGS

-1080 PTAPVSGG
+1080 PSAPVSGD

-1104 GTAAG
+1104 GTATG
-1109 QAQPVSAPAS
+1109 QAHPVSAPAS
-1119 TTVSAPGSA
+1119 TTVSAPGSV
-1128 PTIPTESSAAS
+1128 PTTPTESGAAS
-1139 APTSTTP
+1139 APASPVPTTP
-1146 ATTTPASAPESGS
+1146 THVSAPESGS
-1159 GTTNDGATAP
+1159 GTTNGGATAP

-1249 DVPGAGGTDTLG
+1249 NVPGAGGTDTLG

-1275 GSAPAQGSGGTMSPA
+1275 GSAPAQGSGGTTSPA
-1290 TADTASA
+1290 NADTASA
-1297 VPESAPAESAT
+1297 APESAPAESAA

-1330 GSSFGNDA
+1330 GSSFGNGA

-1349 ESAHAPSGSGSSG
+1349 ESALAPSGSGSSG

-1372 SGNTGSS
+1372 SGNTDSS
-1379 SESASSGSAND
+1379 SESAPSGSAND
-1390 STDTPTSETG
+1390 GTDTPTSETG
-1400 GTSSETV
+1400 GTSSEKV

-1415 PYAVGETGGSGY
+1415 PYAVGETGGAGY

-1442 ETAATEVVQVEQA
+1442 ETDATEVVQVEQA
-1455 AEQQSSG
+1455 AEQQTSG
-1462 SAVTETVDEAGSESN
+1462 SAVTETVDEAGSESH

>member
-23 AAIAGCLMSVC
+23 AAIAGFLMSVC

-118 ISYLINIAHGEKV
+118 ISYLINLAHGEKV
-131 ESIPK
+131 ESVPK

-144 IVMVICGKTFLTMI
+144 IVMVICGKTLLTMI

-806 DSKVDAPAPVSEEAS
+806 DSEVDAPAPVSEEAS

-964 TTNTVNAPVQGAA
+964 TTNSVNAPVQGAA

-982 TVPGA
+982 TVPGT

-1010 ETAATPAVNAPAP
+1010 ETAATPAVNATAP
-1023 ASTTG
+1023 GSTTG
-1028 TNAPTSVPGTTPAP
+1028 ANAPTSVPGTTPAP
-1042 STASGQSSTAPGSGT
+1042 STTSGQSSTVPGSGT
-1057 APTTVRPATGAGS
+1057 APAKAKPTTGAGS

-1080 PTAPVSGG
+1080 PSAPVSGD
-1088 SAGVA
+1088 S
-1093 VAAGVAAGAVA
+1093 AGVAAGAVA
-1104 GTAAG
+1104 GTATG
-1109 QAQPVSAPAS
+1109 QAHPVSAPAS
-1119 TTVSAPGSA
+1119 TTVSAPGSV
-1128 PTIPTESSAAS
+1128 PTTPTESGAAS
-1139 APTSTTP
+1139 APASPAPTTP
-1146 ATTTPASAPESGS
+1146 THVSAPESGS
-1159 GTTNDGATAP
+1159 GTTNGGATAP

-1249 DVPGAGGTDTLG
+1249 NVPGAGGTDTLG
-1261 RSDSAPTSTNGQES
+1261 RSDSAPTSINGQES

-1297 VPESAPAESAT
+1297 VPKSAPAESAT

-1330 GSSFGNDA
+1330 GSSFGNGA

-1427 SEGDMPPEPETTVET
+1427 SEGDMPPEPETTVKT

-1455 AEQQSSG
+1455 AEQQTSG
-1462 SAVTETVDEAGSESN
+1462 SAVTETVDEAGSESH

-1493 TDAEDVSEPDSADE
+1493 TDTEDVSEPDSADE

-1562 HEHESEPEQLAE
+1562 HEHESEPEQVAE

-1705 GHSNGQPHFQRYDDQ
+1705 EHSNGQPHFQRYDDQ

>member
-1 MSSINSLV
+1 
-9 NQKRNKNLI
+9 
-18 RRTML
+18 
-23 AAIAGCLMSVC
+23 MSVC

-756 KDADAAPAPVNEDAP
+756 KDVDAAPAPLNEDAP
-771 APVGEEA
+771 APVG
-778 SAPAPQSADETTA
+778 
-791 APATETAQAPVPQDM
+791 
-806 DSKVDAPAPVSEEAS
+806 EEAS

-835 ATETAQAPVPQDVDS
+835 ATETAQ
-850 KVDAPAPVGEE
+850 
-861 ASAPAPQSV
+861 
-870 DETATTP
+870 
-877 VAETAQTPVPQ
+877 TPVPQ
-888 DIDSEVDAP
+888 DMDSEVDAP
-897 APVGEEAATPAPQD
+897 APVGEEAVTPAPQD
-911 VGGKADAPVPASENA
+911 VGGKADAPVPASEYA
-926 SAPATQSAD
+926 SAPATQSTD
-935 GKVAEPTSADGATP
+935 GKVAEPTSAGGATP
-949 ASGVTAPAPVPAQNP
+949 ASGVTTPAPAPAQNP

-982 TVPGA
+982 TVPGT

-1010 ETAATPAVNAPAP
+1010 ETAATPAVNTPAP

-1028 TNAPTSVPGTTPAP
+1028 ANAPTSVPGTTPTP
-1042 STASGQSSTAPGSGT
+1042 STTSGQSSTVPGSGT
-1057 APTTVRPATGAGS
+1057 APAKAKPTTGAGS

-1080 PTAPVSGG
+1080 PSAPVSGD
-1088 SAGVA
+1088 S
-1093 VAAGVAAGAVA
+1093 AGVAAGAVA
-1104 GTAAG
+1104 GTATG
-1109 QAQPVSAPAS
+1109 QAHPVSAPAS
-1119 TTVSAPGSA
+1119 TTVSAPGSV
-1128 PTIPTESSAAS
+1128 PTTPTESGAAS
-1139 APTSTTP
+1139 APASPAPTTP
-1146 ATTTPASAPESGS
+1146 THVSAPESGS
-1159 GTTNDGATAP
+1159 GTTNGGATAP

-1231 TPNEGTTHSESSG
+1231 APNEGTTHSESSG
-1244 TGSVS
+1244 TDSVS
-1249 DVPGAGGTDTLG
+1249 NVPTDTLG

-1275 GSAPAQGSGGTMSPA
+1275 GSAPAQGGGGTTSPA

-1297 VPESAPAESAT
+1297 APESAPAESAT

-1330 GSSFGNDA
+1330 GSSSGNSA

-1362 SGTSVSAPAS
+1362 SGTSVSALTS

-1390 STDTPTSETG
+1390 STNTPTSETG

-1562 HEHESEPEQLAE
+1562 HEHESEPEQVAE

-1705 GHSNGQPHFQRYDDQ
+1705 GRSNGQPHFQRYDDQ
-1720 KRDSHGHG
+1720 KRDSQGHG
-1728 KQDKKHNP
+1728 KQNKRNNP
-1736 FSGMGDYKRKR
+1736 FSGMDDYKRKR

>member
-1 MSSINSLV
+1 
-9 NQKRNKNLI
+9 
-18 RRTML
+18 
-23 AAIAGCLMSVC
+23 MSVC

-250 ASENTKDTAR
+250 ASENTKDTAK

-456 GHLDDDAHVESVK
+456 GHIDDDAHVESVK

-604 DDNDAFKNSIRD
+604 DDSDAFKNSIRD

-756 KDADAAPAPVNEDAP
+756 KDTDAAAPAPVSEDAP

-778 SAPAPQSADETTA
+778 SAPAPQSADETAA

-806 DSKVDAPAPVSEEAS
+806 DSKVDTPAPVS
-821 APAPQ
+821 
-826 SADEAPTAP
+826 
-835 ATETAQAPVPQDVDS
+835 
-850 KVDAPAPVGEE
+850 EE

-877 VAETAQTPVPQ
+877 AAETAQAPVPQ
-888 DIDSEVDAP
+888 DMDSKVDAP
-897 APVGEEAATPAPQD
+897 TPVGEEAPTPAPQD

-935 GKVAEPTSADGATP
+935 GKVAEPTSAGGATP
-949 ASGVTAPAPVPAQNP
+949 APGVTAPTAAPAQNH
-964 TTNTVNAPVQGAA
+964 TTSTVNAPVQGTA

-982 TVPGA
+982 TVPGT

-1042 STASGQSSTAPGSGT
+1042 STASGQSSTVPGSGT
-1057 APTTVRPATGAGS
+1057 APTTVRPAAGAGS

-1080 PTAPVSGG
+1080 PTAPVSGS

-1093 VAAGVAAGAVA
+1093 AAAGVAAGAVA

-1109 QAQPVSAPAS
+1109 QAQPVSTPAS
-1119 TTVSAPGSA
+1119 TTVSAPGSV
-1128 PTIPTESSAAS
+1128 PTTPTESGAAS
-1139 APTSTTP
+1139 APASPVPTTP
-1146 ATTTPASAPESGS
+1146 THVSTPESGS
-1159 GTTNDGATAP
+1159 GTTNGGATAP

-1190 QESGETASAPS
+1190 QESGETAPAPS
-1201 TATTPATQITP
+1201 SATTPATQITP
-1212 ETASAPSESDS
+1212 ETASAPSESNAP
-1223 SSAGGHAT
+1223 SAGGDAT
-1231 TPNEGTTHSESSG
+1231 APNEGTAHSESSG
-1244 TGSVS
+1244 TGGVS
-1249 DVPGAGGTDTLG
+1249 NVPGADSADTLG
-1261 RSDSAPTSTNGQES
+1261 RSDSAPTSTSGQES
-1275 GSAPAQGSGGTMSPA
+1275 SSAPAQGSGGTTSPA
-1290 TADTASA
+1290 TVDTTSA
-1297 VPESAPAESAT
+1297 APESAPAESAT

-1317 VSDTGSSEPSGDS
+1317 ASDTGSSEPSGSS
-1330 GSSFGNDA
+1330 GSSSDNGA

-1362 SGTSVSAPAS
+1362 SGTSVSAPTS
-1372 SGNTGSS
+1372 SGDTGSS
-1379 SESASSGSAND
+1379 SESAPSGSVND

-1400 GTSSETV
+1400 GTSSEKV

-1427 SEGDMPPEPETTVET
+1427 SEGDMPPEPETTVKT

-1455 AEQQSSG
+1455 AEQQSG
-1462 SAVTETVDEAGSESN
+1462 SSTVTETVDEAGSESH

-1493 TDAEDVSEPDSADE
+1493 TDTEDVPEPDSVDE

-1515 DTEFDATDDAAFDV
+1515 DTEFDATDDSAFDV

-1541 AQTNSFTAPEQEMAE
+1541 AQTNSFTTPAQEMAE

-1562 HEHESEPEQLAE
+1562 SEPESEPEQVAE

-1586 SQSSVTRL
+1586 SRSSVTRL

-1705 GHSNGQPHFQRYDDQ
+1705 GRSNGQPHFQRYDDQ

-1728 KQDKKHNP
+1728 KQNKRNDP
-1736 FSGMGDYKRKR
+1736 FSGIDDYKRKR

>member
-1 MSSINSLV
+1 
-9 NQKRNKNLI
+9 
-18 RRTML
+18 ML
-23 AAIAGCLMSVC
+23 AAVAGCLMSVC

-756 KDADAAPAPVNEDAP
+756 KDVDAAPAPLNEDAP
-771 APVGEEA
+771 APVG
-778 SAPAPQSADETTA
+778 
-791 APATETAQAPVPQDM
+791 
-806 DSKVDAPAPVSEEAS
+806 EEAS

-870 DETATTP
+870 DATATTP
-877 VAETAQTPVPQ
+877 IAETAQTPVPQ
-888 DIDSEVDAP
+888 DMDSEVDAP
-897 APVGEEAATPAPQD
+897 APVGEEAVTHAPQD
-911 VGGKADAPVPASENA
+911 VGDKADAPVPASENA
-926 SAPATQSAD
+926 SAPATQSAN
-935 GKVAEPTSADGATP
+935 GKVAEPTSAGGATP
-949 ASGVTAPAPVPAQNP
+949 ASGVTAPAPAPAQNP

-982 TVPGA
+982 TVPGT
-987 ANAPKTANVPGMA
+987 ANVPKTANVPGMA

-1023 ASTTG
+1023 GSTTG
-1028 TNAPTSVPGTTPAP
+1028 ANAPTSVPGTTPAP
-1042 STASGQSSTAPGSGT
+1042 STASGQSSTVPGSGT
-1057 APTTVRPATGAGS
+1057 APTTVRPAAGAGS
-1070 VSAPAPSASI
+1070 VSAQAPSASI

-1104 GTAAG
+1104 GTATG
-1109 QAQPVSAPAS
+1109 QAHPVSAPAS
-1119 TTVSAPGSA
+1119 TTVSAPGSV
-1128 PTIPTESSAAS
+1128 PTTPTESGAAS
-1139 APTSTTP
+1139 APASPAPTTP
-1146 ATTTPASAPESGS
+1146 THVSAPESGS
-1159 GTTNDGATAP
+1159 GTTNGGATAP

-1249 DVPGAGGTDTLG
+1249 NVPGAGGTDTLG

-1330 GSSFGNDA
+1330 GSSFGNGA
-1338 GSSSGSAPASG
+1338 GSSSDSAPASG
-1349 ESAHAPSGSGSSG
+1349 ESAHVPSGSGSSG

-1372 SGNTGSS
+1372 SGNTDSS
-1379 SESASSGSAND
+1379 SESAPSGSAND
-1390 STDTPTSETG
+1390 GTDTPTSETG
-1400 GTSSETV
+1400 GTSSEKV

-1415 PYAVGETGGSGY
+1415 PYAVGETGGAGY

-1442 ETAATEVVQVEQA
+1442 ETDATEVVQVEQA
-1455 AEQQSSG
+1455 AEQQTSG
-1462 SAVTETVDEAGSESN
+1462 SAVTETVDEAGSESH

-1493 TDAEDVSEPDSADE
+1493 TDTEDVSEPDSADE

-1562 HEHESEPEQLAE
+1562 PEPESEPEQVAE
-1574 QKRPPIPEAYMT
+1574 PKRPPIPEAYMT

-1594 SSTNGTVE
+1594 SSTNGTIE

-1705 GHSNGQPHFQRYDDQ
+1705 GRSNGQPHFQRYDDQ

>member
-1 MSSINSLV
+1 
-9 NQKRNKNLI
+9 
-18 RRTML
+18 ML
-23 AAIAGCLMSVC
+23 AAVAGCLMSVC

-118 ISYLINIAHGEKV
+118 ISYLINLAHGEKV

-175 DAGGTFSFSGVGSDM
+175 DAGGTFSFSSVGSDM

-372 NIGKANGVEPIKSF
+372 NIGKANGIEPIKSF

-756 KDADAAPAPVNEDAP
+756 KDTDTAAPAPVSEDAP
-771 APVGEEA
+771 APVDEEA
-778 SAPAPQSADETTA
+778 SAPAPQNVDETATTPA
-791 APATETAQAPVPQDM
+791 AETAQAPVPQDM
-806 DSKVDAPAPVSEEAS
+806 DSKVDAP
-821 APAPQ
+821 
-826 SADEAPTAP
+826 T
-835 ATETAQAPVPQDVDS
+835 
-850 KVDAPAPVGEE
+850 PVGEE
-861 ASAPAPQSV
+861 AP
-870 DETATTP
+870 
-877 VAETAQTPVPQ
+877 
-888 DIDSEVDAP
+888 
-897 APVGEEAATPAPQD
+897 TPAPQD

-935 GKVAEPTSADGATP
+935 GKVAEPTSAGGATP
-949 ASGVTAPAPVPAQNP
+949 APGVTAPTAAPAQNP
-964 TTNTVNAPVQGAA
+964 TTSTVNAPVQGTA

-982 TVPGA
+982 TVPGT
-987 ANAPKTANVPGMA
+987 ANTPKTANVPGMA

-1042 STASGQSSTAPGSGT
+1042 STASGQSSTVPGSGT
-1057 APTTVRPATGAGS
+1057 APTTVRPAAGAGS

-1080 PTAPVSGG
+1080 PTAPVSGS

-1093 VAAGVAAGAVA
+1093 AAAGVAAGAVA

-1109 QAQPVSAPAS
+1109 QAQPVSTPAT

-1128 PTIPTESSAAS
+1128 PTIPTESGAAS
-1139 APTSTTP
+1139 APASP
-1146 ATTTPASAPESGS
+1146 APTHVSAPESGS
-1159 GTTNDGATAP
+1159 GTTNDGVTAP

-1180 PIPATAPAST
+1180 TIPATAPAST
-1190 QESGETASAPS
+1190 QESGETAPAPS

-1212 ETASAPSESDS
+1212 ETASAPSESNAP
-1223 SSAGGHAT
+1223 SAGGHAT
-1231 TPNEGTTHSESSG
+1231 APNEGTAHSESSG

-1249 DVPGAGGTDTLG
+1249 NVPGADGTDTLG

-1275 GSAPAQGSGGTMSPA
+1275 GSAPAQGSGGTTSPA
-1290 TADTASA
+1290 TADTTSA

-1317 VSDTGSSEPSGDS
+1317 ASDTGSSEPSGDS
-1330 GSSFGNDA
+1330 GSSFGNGA

-1362 SGTSVSAPAS
+1362 SGTSVSALTS

-1379 SESASSGSAND
+1379 SESAPSGSAND
-1390 STDTPTSETG
+1390 GTDTPTSETG
-1400 GTSSETV
+1400 GTSSEKV

-1415 PYAVGETGGSGY
+1415 PYAVGETGGAGY

-1493 TDAEDVSEPDSADE
+1493 TDTEDVSEPDSADE

-1562 HEHESEPEQLAE
+1562 HEHESEPEQVAE

>member
-1 MSSINSLV
+1 
-9 NQKRNKNLI
+9 
-18 RRTML
+18 ML
-23 AAIAGCLMSVC
+23 AAVAGCLMSVC

-175 DAGGTFSFSGVGSDM
+175 DAGGTFSFSSVGSDM

-726 SQATCTFTRDEEPVP
+726 SQATCTFTRDEEQVP

-778 SAPAPQSADETTA
+778 SAP
-791 APATETAQAPVPQDM
+791 V
-806 DSKVDAPAPVSEEAS
+806 
-821 APAPQ
+821 PQ

-877 VAETAQTPVPQ
+877 VAETAQTHVPQ

-935 GKVAEPTSADGATP
+935 GKVAEPTSAGGATP
-949 ASGVTAPAPVPAQNP
+949 ASGVTAPAPAPAQNS

-982 TVPGA
+982 TVPGT

-1028 TNAPTSVPGTTPAP
+1028 ANAPTSVPGTTPAP
-1042 STASGQSSTAPGSGT
+1042 STASGQSSTVPGSGT
-1057 APTTVRPATGAGS
+1057 APAMVRPAAGAGS

-1128 PTIPTESSAAS
+1128 PTTPTESGAVS
-1139 APTSTTP
+1139 APASP
-1146 ATTTPASAPESGS
+1146 APTHVSAPESGS
-1159 GTTNDGATAP
+1159 GTTNDGATVP
-1169 VVNHEASAPTA
+1169 VVNHEASVPTA
-1180 PIPATAPAST
+1180 PIHATAPAST
-1190 QESGETASAPS
+1190 QESGETAPAPS
-1201 TATTPATQITP
+1201 TATTHATQITP
-1212 ETASAPSESDS
+1212 ETASAPSESGS
-1223 SSAGGHAT
+1223 SPAGGHAT
-1231 TPNEGTTHSESSG
+1231 APNEGTTHSESSG

-1249 DVPGAGGTDTLG
+1249 NAPSADGTDTLG

-1275 GSAPAQGSGGTMSPA
+1275 GSAPAQGSGGTTSPA

-1297 VPESAPAESAT
+1297 APESAPAESVT
-1308 TTNVATPAP
+1308 TTNVATLAPA
-1317 VSDTGSSEPSGDS
+1317 SDTGSSELSGNS
-1330 GSSFGNDA
+1330 GSGSGNGA
-1338 GSSSGSAPASG
+1338 
-1349 ESAHAPSGSGSSG
+1349 GSSG

-1372 SGNTGSS
+1372 SGNIGSS
-1379 SESASSGSAND
+1379 SESAPSGSVND

-1400 GTSSETV
+1400 GTSSEKV

-1427 SEGDMPPEPETTVET
+1427 SEGDMPPEPETTVKT

-1455 AEQQSSG
+1455 AEQQSG
-1462 SAVTETVDEAGSESN
+1462 SSTVTETVDEAGSESH

-1493 TDAEDVSEPDSADE
+1493 TDTEDVPEPDSVDE

-1515 DTEFDATDDAAFDV
+1515 DTEFDATDDSAFDV

-1541 AQTNSFTAPEQEMAE
+1541 AQTNSFTAPAQEMAE

-1562 HEHESEPEQLAE
+1562 SEPESEPEQVAE

-1586 SQSSVTRL
+1586 SRSSVTRL

-1705 GHSNGQPHFQRYDDQ
+1705 GRSNGQPHFQRYDDQ
-1720 KRDSHGHG
+1720 KRDSQGHG
-1728 KQDKKHNP
+1728 KQNKRNDP
-1736 FSGMGDYKRKR
+1736 FSGIDDYKRKR

>member
-726 SQATCTFTRDEEPVP
+726 SQATCTFTRDEETVP

-756 KDADAAPAPVNEDAP
+756 KDADAAPAPLNEDAP

-778 SAPAPQSADETTA
+778 SAPAPQSADEAPTETA
-791 APATETAQAPVPQDM
+791 QTPVPQDVDSRVDAPAPVGEEASVPAPQSVDETATTPAAETAQAPVPQDM
-806 DSKVDAPAPVSEEAS
+806 DSG
-821 APAPQ
+821 
-826 SADEAPTAP
+826 
-835 ATETAQAPVPQDVDS
+835 
-850 KVDAPAPVGEE
+850 VDAPAPVGEE
-861 ASAPAPQSV
+861 TV
-870 DETATTP
+870 
-877 VAETAQTPVPQ
+877 
-888 DIDSEVDAP
+888 I
-897 APVGEEAATPAPQD
+897 PAPQD

-935 GKVAEPTSADGATP
+935 DRVAEPTSAGGATP
-949 ASGVTAPAPVPAQNP
+949 ASDVAAPAPVPAQNS

-982 TVPGA
+982 TVPGT
-987 ANAPKTANVPGMA
+987 ANAPGMA

-1023 ASTTG
+1023 GSTTG
-1028 TNAPTSVPGTTPAP
+1028 ANAPTSVPGTTPAP
-1042 STASGQSSTAPGSGT
+1042 STASGQSSTVPGSGT
-1057 APTTVRPATGAGS
+1057 APTTVRPAAGAGS
-1070 VSAPAPSASI
+1070 VSAQAPSASI

-1104 GTAAG
+1104 GTATG
-1109 QAQPVSAPAS
+1109 QAHPVSAPAS
-1119 TTVSAPGSA
+1119 TTVSAPGSV
-1128 PTIPTESSAAS
+1128 PTTPTESDAAS
-1139 APTSTTP
+1139 APASPAPTTP
-1146 ATTTPASAPESGS
+1146 THVSAPESGS
-1159 GTTNDGATAP
+1159 GTTNGGATAP

-1190 QESGETASAPS
+1190 QESGEIASASS

-1212 ETASAPSESDS
+1212 ETASAPSERGS
-1223 SSAGGHAT
+1223 SSAGGRAT
-1231 TPNEGTTHSESSG
+1231 APNEGTAHSESSS

-1249 DVPGAGGTDTLG
+1249 NVPGAGGTDTLG

-1290 TADTASA
+1290 TADTAIA

-1330 GSSFGNDA
+1330 GSSFGNGA

-1362 SGTSVSAPAS
+1362 SGTSVSALTS

-1379 SESASSGSAND
+1379 SESAPSGSAND
-1390 STDTPTSETG
+1390 GTDTPTSETG
-1400 GTSSETV
+1400 GTSSEKV

-1415 PYAVGETGGSGY
+1415 PYAVGETGGAGY

-1493 TDAEDVSEPDSADE
+1493 TDTEDVSEPDSADE

-1562 HEHESEPEQLAE
+1562 HEHESEPEQVAE
-1574 QKRPPIPEAYMT
+1574 QKRPPIPEAFMT

-1720 KRDSHGHG
+1720 KHDSHGHG

>member
-1 MSSINSLV
+1 
-9 NQKRNKNLI
+9 
-18 RRTML
+18 ML
-23 AAIAGCLMSVC
+23 AAVAGCLMSVC

-118 ISYLINIAHGEKV
+118 ISYLINLAHGEKV

-175 DAGGTFSFSGVGSDM
+175 DAGGTFSFSSVGSDM

-250 ASENTKDTAR
+250 ASENSKDTAR

-372 NIGKANGVEPIKSF
+372 NIGKANGIEPIKSF

-756 KDADAAPAPVNEDAP
+756 KDTD
-771 APVGEEA
+771 
-778 SAPAPQSADETTA
+778 TA
-791 APATETAQAPVPQDM
+791 
-806 DSKVDAPAPVSEEAS
+806 APAPVSE
-821 APAPQ
+821 
-826 SADEAPTAP
+826 
-835 ATETAQAPVPQDVDS
+835 
-850 KVDAPAPVGEE
+850 DAPAPISEE

-870 DETATTP
+870 DATATTP
-877 VAETAQTPVPQ
+877 IAETAQTPVPQ
-888 DIDSEVDAP
+888 DMDSEVDAP
-897 APVGEEAATPAPQD
+897 APVGEEAVTHAPQD
-911 VGGKADAPVPASENA
+911 VGDKADAPVPASENA

-935 GKVAEPTSADGATP
+935 GKVAEPTSAGGATP
-949 ASGVTAPAPVPAQNP
+949 ASGVTAPAPAPAQNP

-982 TVPGA
+982 TVPGT

-1010 ETAATPAVNAPAP
+1010 ETAATPAVNTPAP

-1028 TNAPTSVPGTTPAP
+1028 ANAPTSVPGTTPTP
-1042 STASGQSSTAPGSGT
+1042 STTSGQSSTVPGSGT
-1057 APTTVRPATGAGS
+1057 APAKAKPTTGAGS

-1080 PTAPVSGG
+1080 PSAPVSGD

-1104 GTAAG
+1104 GTATG
-1109 QAQPVSAPAS
+1109 QAHPVSAPAS
-1119 TTVSAPGSA
+1119 TTVSAPGSV
-1128 PTIPTESSAAS
+1128 PTTPTESGAAS
-1139 APTSTTP
+1139 APASPVPTTP
-1146 ATTTPASAPESGS
+1146 THVSAPESGS
-1159 GTTNDGATAP
+1159 GTTNGGATAP

-1249 DVPGAGGTDTLG
+1249 NVPGAGGTDTLG

-1330 GSSFGNDA
+1330 GSSFGNGA

-1362 SGTSVSAPAS
+1362 SGTSVSALTS

-1400 GTSSETV
+1400 VTSSETV

-1493 TDAEDVSEPDSADE
+1493 TDTEDVSEPDSADE

>member
-1 MSSINSLV
+1 
-9 NQKRNKNLI
+9 
-18 RRTML
+18 ML
-23 AAIAGCLMSVC
+23 AAVAGCLMSVC

-756 KDADAAPAPVNEDAP
+756 KDADAAAPAPVNEDAP

-778 SAPAPQSADETTA
+778 SAPAPQSADETAA

-806 DSKVDAPAPVSEEAS
+806 
-821 APAPQ
+821 
-826 SADEAPTAP
+826 
-835 ATETAQAPVPQDVDS
+835 DS

-897 APVGEEAATPAPQD
+897 APVGEEAATLAPQD

-935 GKVAEPTSADGATP
+935 GKVAEPTSAGGATP
-949 ASGVTAPAPVPAQNP
+949 ASGVTAPAPAPAQNS

-982 TVPGA
+982 TVPGT

-1010 ETAATPAVNAPAP
+1010 ETAATPAVNAPTP

-1028 TNAPTSVPGTTPAP
+1028 ANAPTSVPGTTPAP
-1042 STASGQSSTAPGSGT
+1042 STASGQSSTVPGSGT
-1057 APTTVRPATGAGS
+1057 APTTVRPAAGAGS

-1128 PTIPTESSAAS
+1128 PTTPTESGAVS
-1139 APTSTTP
+1139 APASP
-1146 ATTTPASAPESGS
+1146 APAAPTHVSAPESGS

-1169 VVNHEASAPTA
+1169 VVNHEASVPTA
-1180 PIPATAPAST
+1180 PIHATVPAST
-1190 QESGETASAPS
+1190 QESGETAPAPS
-1201 TATTPATQITP
+1201 TATTHATQITP
-1212 ETASAPSESDS
+1212 ETASAPSESGS
-1223 SSAGGHAT
+1223 SPAGGHAT
-1231 TPNEGTTHSESSG
+1231 APNEGTTHSESSG

-1249 DVPGAGGTDTLG
+1249 NAPSADGTDTLG

-1275 GSAPAQGSGGTMSPA
+1275 GSAPAQGSGGTTSPA

-1297 VPESAPAESAT
+1297 APESAPAESVT
-1308 TTNVATPAP
+1308 TTNVATLAPA
-1317 VSDTGSSEPSGDS
+1317 SDTGSSEPSGNS
-1330 GSSFGNDA
+1330 
-1338 GSSSGSAPASG
+1338 GSSSGNGA
-1349 ESAHAPSGSGSSG
+1349 GSSG

-1372 SGNTGSS
+1372 SGNIGSS
-1379 SESASSGSAND
+1379 SESAPSGSVND

-1400 GTSSETV
+1400 GTSSEKV

-1427 SEGDMPPEPETTVET
+1427 SEGDMPPEPETTVKT

-1455 AEQQSSG
+1455 AEQQSG
-1462 SAVTETVDEAGSESN
+1462 SSTVTETVDEAGSESH

-1493 TDAEDVSEPDSADE
+1493 TDTEDVPEPDSVDE

-1515 DTEFDATDDAAFDV
+1515 DTEFDATDDSAFDV

-1541 AQTNSFTAPEQEMAE
+1541 AQTNSFTAPAQEMAE

-1562 HEHESEPEQLAE
+1562 SEPESEPEQVAE

-1586 SQSSVTRL
+1586 SRSSVTRL

-1693 ESRKNSEPRPYN
+1693 ESRKNSEQRPYN
-1705 GHSNGQPHFQRYDDQ
+1705 GRSNGQPHFQRYDDQ

-1728 KQDKKHNP
+1728 KQDKRHNP
-1736 FSGMGDYKRKR
+1736 FSGMGDYNRKR

>member
-1 MSSINSLV
+1 
-9 NQKRNKNLI
+9 
-18 RRTML
+18 ML
-23 AAIAGCLMSVC
+23 AAVAGCLMSVC

-756 KDADAAPAPVNEDAP
+756 KDVDAAPAPLNEDAP

-778 SAPAPQSADETTA
+778 SAPAPQS
-791 APATETAQAPVPQDM
+791 
-806 DSKVDAPAPVSEEAS
+806 VDA
-821 APAPQ
+821 
-826 SADEAPTAP
+826 
-835 ATETAQAPVPQDVDS
+835 
-850 KVDAPAPVGEE
+850 
-861 ASAPAPQSV
+861 
-870 DETATTP
+870 TATTP
-877 VAETAQTPVPQ
+877 IAETAQTPVPQ
-888 DIDSEVDAP
+888 DMDSEVDAP
-897 APVGEEAATPAPQD
+897 APVGEEAVTHAPQD
-911 VGGKADAPVPASENA
+911 VSDKADAPVPASENA

-935 GKVAEPTSADGATP
+935 GKVAEPTSAGGATP
-949 ASGVTAPAPVPAQNP
+949 ASGVTAPAPAPAQNP

-982 TVPGA
+982 TVPGT

-1023 ASTTG
+1023 GSTTG
-1028 TNAPTSVPGTTPAP
+1028 ANAPTSVPGTTPAP
-1042 STASGQSSTAPGSGT
+1042 STASGQSSTVPGSGT
-1057 APTTVRPATGAGS
+1057 APTTVRPAAGAGS

-1109 QAQPVSAPAS
+1109 QAHPVSAPAS
-1119 TTVSAPGSA
+1119 TTVSAPGSV
-1128 PTIPTESSAAS
+1128 PTTPTESGAAS
-1139 APTSTTP
+1139 APASPVPTTP
-1146 ATTTPASAPESGS
+1146 THVSAPESGS
-1159 GTTNDGATAP
+1159 GTTNGGATAP

-1231 TPNEGTTHSESSG
+1231 APNEGTAHSESSG
-1244 TGSVS
+1244 TDSVS
-1249 DVPGAGGTDTLG
+1249 NVPGADGTDTLG

-1275 GSAPAQGSGGTMSPA
+1275 GSAPVQGSSGGTTSPA
-1290 TADTASA
+1290 TADTTSA
-1297 VPESAPAESAT
+1297 APEFAPAESAT

-1330 GSSFGNDA
+1330 GSSFGNGA

-1349 ESAHAPSGSGSSG
+1349 ENAHAPSGSGSSG
-1362 SGTSVSAPAS
+1362 SGTSESAPAS
-1372 SGNTGSS
+1372 SGDTDSS

-1400 GTSSETV
+1400 GTSSEKV

-1455 AEQQSSG
+1455 AEQQSGG
-1462 SAVTETVDEAGSESN
+1462 STVTETVDEAGSESN
-1477 TQNSHDDS
+1477 TQNSHDDN

-1493 TDAEDVSEPDSADE
+1493 TDTEDVSEPDSADE

-1562 HEHESEPEQLAE
+1562 PEPETEPEQVAE

-1705 GHSNGQPHFQRYDDQ
+1705 GRSNGQPHFQRYDDQ

>member
-1 MSSINSLV
+1 
-9 NQKRNKNLI
+9 
-18 RRTML
+18 ML
-23 AAIAGCLMSVC
+23 AAVAGCLMSVC

-118 ISYLINIAHGEKV
+118 ISYLINLAHGEKV
-131 ESIPK
+131 ESVPK

-144 IVMVICGKTFLTMI
+144 IVMVICGKTLLTMI

-500 QEGLLDVNGAK
+500 QEGWLDVNGAK

-726 SQATCTFTRDEEPVP
+726 SQATCTFTRDEETAS

-756 KDADAAPAPVNEDAP
+756 KDVDAAPAPLNEDAP
-771 APVGEEA
+771 APVG
-778 SAPAPQSADETTA
+778 
-791 APATETAQAPVPQDM
+791 
-806 DSKVDAPAPVSEEAS
+806 EEAS

-870 DETATTP
+870 DATATTP
-877 VAETAQTPVPQ
+877 IAETAQTPVPQ
-888 DIDSEVDAP
+888 DMDSEVDAP
-897 APVGEEAATPAPQD
+897 APVGEEAVTHAPQD
-911 VGGKADAPVPASENA
+911 VGDKADAPVPASENA

-935 GKVAEPTSADGATP
+935 GKVAEPTSAGGATP
-949 ASGVTAPAPVPAQNP
+949 ASGVTAPAPAPAQNP

-982 TVPGA
+982 TVPGT

-1023 ASTTG
+1023 GSTTG
-1028 TNAPTSVPGTTPAP
+1028 ANAPTSVPGTTPAP
-1042 STASGQSSTAPGSGT
+1042 STAFGQSSTVPGSGT
-1057 APTTVRPATGAGS
+1057 APTTVRPAAGAGS
-1070 VSAPAPSASI
+1070 VSAQAPSASI

-1104 GTAAG
+1104 GTATG
-1109 QAQPVSAPAS
+1109 QAHPVSAPAS
-1119 TTVSAPGSA
+1119 TTVSAPGSV
-1128 PTIPTESSAAS
+1128 PTTPTESGAAS
-1139 APTSTTP
+1139 APASPAPTTP
-1146 ATTTPASAPESGS
+1146 THVSAPESGS
-1159 GTTNDGATAP
+1159 GTTNGGATAP

-1249 DVPGAGGTDTLG
+1249 NVPGAGGTDTLG
-1261 RSDSAPTSTNGQES
+1261 RSDSAPTSINGQES

-1330 GSSFGNDA
+1330 GSSFGNGA

>member
-1 MSSINSLV
+1 
-9 NQKRNKNLI
+9 
-18 RRTML
+18 ML

-344 SIGNVFGGVASVA
+344 SIGNVFGDVASVA

-410 KMKADAVL
+410 KMKADVVL

-726 SQATCTFTRDEEPVP
+726 SQATCTFTRDEETAS

-756 KDADAAPAPVNEDAP
+756 KDVDAAPAPLNEDAP
-771 APVGEEA
+771 APVG
-778 SAPAPQSADETTA
+778 
-791 APATETAQAPVPQDM
+791 
-806 DSKVDAPAPVSEEAS
+806 EEAS

-870 DETATTP
+870 DATATTP
-877 VAETAQTPVPQ
+877 IAETAQTPVPQ
-888 DIDSEVDAP
+888 DMDSEVDAP
-897 APVGEEAATPAPQD
+897 APVGEEAVTHAPQN
-911 VGGKADAPVPASENA
+911 VGDKADAPVPASENA

-935 GKVAEPTSADGATP
+935 GKVAEPTSAGGATP
-949 ASGVTAPAPVPAQNP
+949 ASGVTAPAPAPAQNP

-982 TVPGA
+982 TVPGT

-1023 ASTTG
+1023 GSTTG
-1028 TNAPTSVPGTTPAP
+1028 ANAPTSVPGTTPAP
-1042 STASGQSSTAPGSGT
+1042 STASGQSSTVPGSGT
-1057 APTTVRPATGAGS
+1057 APTTVRPAAGAGS
-1070 VSAPAPSASI
+1070 VSAQAPSASI

-1104 GTAAG
+1104 GTATG
-1109 QAQPVSAPAS
+1109 QAHPVSAPAS
-1119 TTVSAPGSA
+1119 TTVSAPGSV
-1128 PTIPTESSAAS
+1128 PTTPTESGAAS
-1139 APTSTTP
+1139 APASPAPTTP
-1146 ATTTPASAPESGS
+1146 THVSAPESGS
-1159 GTTNDGATAP
+1159 GTTNGGATAP

-1249 DVPGAGGTDTLG
+1249 NVPGAGGTDTLG

-1330 GSSFGNDA
+1330 GSSFGNGA

-1462 SAVTETVDEAGSESN
+1462 SAVTETVDEAWSESN

-1515 DTEFDATDDAAFDV
+1515 DTKFDATDDAAFDV

-1693 ESRKNSEPRPYN
+1693 EFRKNSEPRPYD

>member
-1 MSSINSLV
+1 
-9 NQKRNKNLI
+9 
-18 RRTML
+18 ML

-726 SQATCTFTRDEEPVP
+726 SQATCTFTRDEETAS

-756 KDADAAPAPVNEDAP
+756 KDVDAAPAPLNEDAP
-771 APVGEEA
+771 APVG
-778 SAPAPQSADETTA
+778 
-791 APATETAQAPVPQDM
+791 
-806 DSKVDAPAPVSEEAS
+806 EEAS

-850 KVDAPAPVGEE
+850 KVDAHAPVGEE

-870 DETATTP
+870 DATATTP
-877 VAETAQTPVPQ
+877 IAETAQTPVPQ
-888 DIDSEVDAP
+888 DMDSEVDAP
-897 APVGEEAATPAPQD
+897 APVGEEAVTHAPQD
-911 VGGKADAPVPASENA
+911 VGDKADAPVPASENA

-935 GKVAEPTSADGATP
+935 GKVAEPISAGGATP
-949 ASGVTAPAPVPAQNP
+949 ASGVTAPAPAPAQNP

-982 TVPGA
+982 TVPGT

-1023 ASTTG
+1023 GSTTG
-1028 TNAPTSVPGTTPAP
+1028 ANAPTSVPGTTPAP
-1042 STASGQSSTAPGSGT
+1042 STASGQSSTVPGSGT
-1057 APTTVRPATGAGS
+1057 APTTVRPAAGAGS
-1070 VSAPAPSASI
+1070 VSAQAPSASI

-1104 GTAAG
+1104 GTATG
-1109 QAQPVSAPAS
+1109 QAHPVSAPAS
-1119 TTVSAPGSA
+1119 TTVSAPGSV
-1128 PTIPTESSAAS
+1128 PTTPTESGAAS
-1139 APTSTTP
+1139 APASPAPTTP
-1146 ATTTPASAPESGS
+1146 THVSAPESGS
-1159 GTTNDGATAP
+1159 GTTNGGATAP

-1249 DVPGAGGTDTLG
+1249 NVPGAGGTDTLG

-1330 GSSFGNDA
+1330 GSSFGNGA

-1362 SGTSVSAPAS
+1362 SGTSVSALTS

-1379 SESASSGSAND
+1379 SESAPSGSAND
-1390 STDTPTSETG
+1390 GTDTPTSETG
-1400 GTSSETV
+1400 GTSSEKV

-1415 PYAVGETGGSGY
+1415 PYAVGETGGAGY

-1493 TDAEDVSEPDSADE
+1493 TDTEDVSEPDSADE

-1562 HEHESEPEQLAE
+1562 HEHESEPEQVAE

>member
-1 MSSINSLV
+1 
-9 NQKRNKNLI
+9 
-18 RRTML
+18 ML
-23 AAIAGCLMSVC
+23 AAVAGCLMSVC

-86 GFDSGNNIGNFF
+86 GFDNGNNIGNFF

-118 ISYLINIAHGEKV
+118 ISYLINLAHGEKV
-131 ESIPK
+131 ESVPK

-144 IVMVICGKTFLTMI
+144 IVMVICGKTLLTMI

-250 ASENTKDTAR
+250 ASENTKDTAK

-475 LLASAVKRDEKNRVS
+475 LLASAIKRDEKNRVS

-756 KDADAAPAPVNEDAP
+756 KDADAAPAPLNEDAP

-778 SAPAPQSADETTA
+778 SAPALQSADET
-791 APATETAQAPVPQDM
+791 
-806 DSKVDAPAPVSEEAS
+806 
-821 APAPQ
+821 
-826 SADEAPTAP
+826 PTAP

-850 KVDAPAPVGEE
+850 NVDAPAPVGEE

-888 DIDSEVDAP
+888 DMDSEVDAP
-897 APVGEEAATPAPQD
+897 APVGEEAVTHAPQD
-911 VGGKADAPVPASENA
+911 VGDKADAPVPASENA

-935 GKVAEPTSADGATP
+935 GKVAEPTSAGGATP

-964 TTNTVNAPVQGAA
+964 TTNTVNAPVQGVA

-982 TVPGA
+982 TVPGT

-1010 ETAATPAVNAPAP
+1010 ETAATPAVNAQAP
-1023 ASTTG
+1023 GSTTG
-1028 TNAPTSVPGTTPAP
+1028 ANAPTSVPGTTPAP
-1042 STASGQSSTAPGSGT
+1042 STASGQSSTVPGSGT
-1057 APTTVRPATGAGS
+1057 APTTVRPAAGAGF
-1070 VSAPAPSASI
+1070 VSAQAPSASI

-1093 VAAGVAAGAVA
+1093 VAAGVAAGAVT
-1104 GTAAG
+1104 GTATG
-1109 QAQPVSAPAS
+1109 QAHPVSAPAS
-1119 TTVSAPGSA
+1119 TTVSAPGSV
-1128 PTIPTESSAAS
+1128 PTTPTESGAAS
-1139 APTSTTP
+1139 APASPAPTTP
-1146 ATTTPASAPESGS
+1146 THVSAPESGS
-1159 GTTNDGATAP
+1159 GTTNGGATAP

-1249 DVPGAGGTDTLG
+1249 NVPGAGGTDTLG

-1330 GSSFGNDA
+1330 GSSFGNGA

-1362 SGTSVSAPAS
+1362 SGTSVSALTS
-1372 SGNTGSS
+1372 SDNTGSS

-1427 SEGDMPPEPETTVET
+1427 SEGNMPPEPETTVET

-1562 HEHESEPEQLAE
+1562 HEHESEPEQVAE

>member
-1 MSSINSLV
+1 
-9 NQKRNKNLI
+9 
-18 RRTML
+18 
-23 AAIAGCLMSVC
+23 MSVC

-175 DAGGTFSFSGVGSDM
+175 DAGGTFSFSSVGSDM

-778 SAPAPQSADETTA
+778 SAPAPQSADE
-791 APATETAQAPVPQDM
+791 
-806 DSKVDAPAPVSEEAS
+806 
-821 APAPQ
+821 
-826 SADEAPTAP
+826 APTAP
-835 ATETAQAPVPQDVDS
+835 ATETAQVPVPQDVDS

-870 DETATTP
+870 DETATIP

-935 GKVAEPTSADGATP
+935 GKVAEPTSAGGATP
-949 ASGVTAPAPVPAQNP
+949 ASGVTAPAPAPAQNS

-982 TVPGA
+982 TVPGT

-1010 ETAATPAVNAPAP
+1010 ETAATPAVNTPAP

-1028 TNAPTSVPGTTPAP
+1028 ANAPTSVPGTTPAP
-1042 STASGQSSTAPGSGT
+1042 STASGQSSTVPGSGT
-1057 APTTVRPATGAGS
+1057 TPATVRPATGAGS

-1080 PTAPVSGG
+1080 PTAPVSGS

-1104 GTAAG
+1104 GTAG

-1128 PTIPTESSAAS
+1128 PTTPTESGAAS
-1139 APTSTTP
+1139 APASP
-1146 ATTTPASAPESGS
+1146 APAAPTHVSAPESGS
-1159 GTTNDGATAP
+1159 GTTNGGATAP

-1190 QESGETASAPS
+1190 QESGETAPAPS
-1201 TATTPATQITP
+1201 TATTPATQTTP
-1212 ETASAPSESDS
+1212 ETASAPSESS
-1223 SSAGGHAT
+1223 APSAGGHAT

-1249 DVPGAGGTDTLG
+1249 NVPGAGGTDTLE

-1275 GSAPAQGSGGTMSPA
+1275 GSTPAQGSGGTTSPA
-1290 TADTASA
+1290 TADTTSA

-1317 VSDTGSSEPSGDS
+1317 VSDAGSSEPSGNS
-1330 GSSFGNDA
+1330 GSSSGNGA

-1362 SGTSVSAPAS
+1362 SGTSVSAPTS
-1372 SGNTGSS
+1372 SGDTGSS
-1379 SESASSGSAND
+1379 SESGPSGSVND
-1390 STDTPTSETG
+1390 STDTPTSETA
-1400 GTSSETV
+1400 GTSSEKV

-1427 SEGDMPPEPETTVET
+1427 SEGDMHPEPETTVET

-1455 AEQQSSG
+1455 AEQQSGG
-1462 SAVTETVDEAGSESN
+1462 STVTETVNEAGSESQ
-1477 TQNSHDDS
+1477 TQNSRDDS

-1493 TDAEDVSEPDSADE
+1493 TDTEDAPEPDFADE

-1556 PEPVAE
+1556 AEPVTE
-1562 HEHESEPEQLAE
+1562 PKPESELEQVEE

-1662 DEVANKARSI
+1662 DEVANKARNI

-1693 ESRKNSEPRPYN
+1693 EYRKNSEPRPYS
-1705 GHSNGQPHFQRYDDQ
+1705 GRSNDQPHFQRYDDQ
-1720 KRDSHGHG
+1720 KRDSQGHG
-1728 KQDKKHNP
+1728 KQNKRNDP
-1736 FSGMGDYKRKR
+1736 FSGIDDYKRKR

>member
-1 MSSINSLV
+1 
-9 NQKRNKNLI
+9 
-18 RRTML
+18 ML
-23 AAIAGCLMSVC
+23 AAVAGCLMSVC

-475 LLASAVKRDEKNRVS
+475 LLASAVKRDEKNRVT

-511 KYDSMQVAPNGKS
+511 KYDSMQVAPNGKT

-741 ETAETPAAQ
+741 ETTETPAAQ

-756 KDADAAPAPVNEDAP
+756 KDADTAAPAPVSEDAP

-778 SAPAPQSADETTA
+778 SAPAPQSADETA
-791 APATETAQAPVPQDM
+791 NAPATETAQAPVPQDM
-806 DSKVDAPAPVSEEAS
+806 GGEVDAPAPVSEEAS

-826 SADEAPTAP
+826 SVDETATTP
-835 ATETAQAPVPQDVDS
+835 ATETAQTPVPQDMDG

-861 ASAPAPQSV
+861 TV
-870 DETATTP
+870 
-877 VAETAQTPVPQ
+877 
-888 DIDSEVDAP
+888 
-897 APVGEEAATPAPQD
+897 TPAPLD

-935 GKVAEPTSADGATP
+935 GKVAEPTSAGGATP
-949 ASGVTAPAPVPAQNP
+949 ASGVTAPAPAPAQNP

-977 PVSGG
+977 LVSGG
-982 TVPGA
+982 TVPGT

-1010 ETAATPAVNAPAP
+1010 ETAATPAGNTPAP

-1028 TNAPTSVPGTTPAP
+1028 ANAPTSVPGTTPAP
-1042 STASGQSSTAPGSGT
+1042 STASGQSSTVPGSGT
-1057 APTTVRPATGAGS
+1057 TPATVRPATGAGS

-1080 PTAPVSGG
+1080 PTAPVSGS

-1104 GTAAG
+1104 GTAG

-1128 PTIPTESSAAS
+1128 PTTPTESGAAS
-1139 APTSTTP
+1139 APASP
-1146 ATTTPASAPESGS
+1146 APAAPTHVSAPESGS
-1159 GTTNDGATAP
+1159 GTTNGGATAP

-1190 QESGETASAPS
+1190 QESGETAPAPS
-1201 TATTPATQITP
+1201 TATTPATQTTP
-1212 ETASAPSESDS
+1212 ETASAPSESS
-1223 SSAGGHAT
+1223 APSAGGHAT

-1249 DVPGAGGTDTLG
+1249 NVPGAGGTDTLE

-1275 GSAPAQGSGGTMSPA
+1275 GSAPAQGSGGTTSPA
-1290 TADTASA
+1290 TADTTSA

-1317 VSDTGSSEPSGDS
+1317 VSDAGSSEPSGNS
-1330 GSSFGNDA
+1330 GSSSGNGA

-1362 SGTSVSAPAS
+1362 SGTSVSAPTS
-1372 SGNTGSS
+1372 SGDTGSS
-1379 SESASSGSAND
+1379 SESGPSGSVND
-1390 STDTPTSETG
+1390 STDTPTSETA
-1400 GTSSETV
+1400 GTSSEKV

-1415 PYAVGETGGSGY
+1415 PYAVGETGGPGY

-1455 AEQQSSG
+1455 AEQQSGG
-1462 SAVTETVDEAGSESN
+1462 STVTETVNEAGSESQ
-1477 TQNSHDDS
+1477 TQNSRDDS

-1493 TDAEDVSEPDSADE
+1493 TDTEDVPEPDSVDE

-1515 DTEFDATDDAAFDV
+1515 DTEFDATDDSAFDV

-1541 AQTNSFTAPEQEMAE
+1541 AQTNSFTAPAQEMAE

-1562 HEHESEPEQLAE
+1562 SEPESEPEQVAE

-1586 SQSSVTRL
+1586 SRSSVTRL

-1705 GHSNGQPHFQRYDDQ
+1705 GRSNGQPHFQRYDDQ
-1720 KRDSHGHG
+1720 KRDSQGHG
-1728 KQDKKHNP
+1728 KQNKRNDP
-1736 FSGMGDYKRKR
+1736 FSGIDDYKRKR

>member
-1 MSSINSLV
+1 MYSGEPFCFGKKVSSINSLV

-23 AAIAGCLMSVC
+23 AAVAGCLMSVC

-236 IFTINLSPLAFATM
+236 IFTINLSPLAFATT

-741 ETAETPAAQ
+741 ETAETPAVQ

-756 KDADAAPAPVNEDAP
+756 KDVDAAPAPLNEDAP
-771 APVGEEA
+771 APVG
-778 SAPAPQSADETTA
+778 
-791 APATETAQAPVPQDM
+791 
-806 DSKVDAPAPVSEEAS
+806 EEAS

-870 DETATTP
+870 DATATTP
-877 VAETAQTPVPQ
+877 IAETAQTPVPQ
-888 DIDSEVDAP
+888 DMDSEVDAP
-897 APVGEEAATPAPQD
+897 APVGEEAVTHAPQD
-911 VGGKADAPVPASENA
+911 VGDKADAPVPASENA

-935 GKVAEPTSADGATP
+935 GKVAEPTSAGGATP
-949 ASGVTAPAPVPAQNP
+949 VSGVTAPAPAPAQNP

-982 TVPGA
+982 TVPGT

-1010 ETAATPAVNAPAP
+1010 ETAATPAVNTPAP

-1028 TNAPTSVPGTTPAP
+1028 ANAPTSVPGTTPTP
-1042 STASGQSSTAPGSGT
+1042 STTSGQSSTVPGSGT
-1057 APTTVRPATGAGS
+1057 APAKAKPTTGAGS

-1080 PTAPVSGG
+1080 PSAPVSGD
-1088 SAGVA
+1088 S
-1093 VAAGVAAGAVA
+1093 AGVAAGAVA
-1104 GTAAG
+1104 GTATG
-1109 QAQPVSAPAS
+1109 QAHPVSAPAS
-1119 TTVSAPGSA
+1119 TTVSAPGSV
-1128 PTIPTESSAAS
+1128 PTTPTESGAAS
-1139 APTSTTP
+1139 APASPAPTTP
-1146 ATTTPASAPESGS
+1146 THVSAPESGS
-1159 GTTNDGATAP
+1159 GTTNGGATAP

-1180 PIPATAPAST
+1180 PIPATAPTST

-1249 DVPGAGGTDTLG
+1249 NVPGAGGTDTLG
-1261 RSDSAPTSTNGQES
+1261 RSDSAPTSINGQES

-1330 GSSFGNDA
+1330 GSSFGNGA

-1562 HEHESEPEQLAE
+1562 HEHESEPEQVAE

-1705 GHSNGQPHFQRYDDQ
+1705 GHSNGQPHFQRYNDQ

>member
-1 MSSINSLV
+1 
-9 NQKRNKNLI
+9 
-18 RRTML
+18 ML
-23 AAIAGCLMSVC
+23 AAVAGCLMSVC

-456 GHLDDDAHVESVK
+456 GHLDDNAHVESVK

-756 KDADAAPAPVNEDAP
+756 KDVDAAPAPLNEDAP

-778 SAPAPQSADETTA
+778 Y
-791 APATETAQAPVPQDM
+791 
-806 DSKVDAPAPVSEEAS
+806 
-821 APAPQ
+821 
-826 SADEAPTAP
+826 
-835 ATETAQAPVPQDVDS
+835 
-850 KVDAPAPVGEE
+850 
-861 ASAPAPQSV
+861 APAPQSV
-870 DETATTP
+870 DATATTP
-877 VAETAQTPVPQ
+877 IAETAQTPVPQ
-888 DIDSEVDAP
+888 DMDSEVDAP
-897 APVGEEAATPAPQD
+897 APVGEEAVTPAPQD

-935 GKVAEPTSADGATP
+935 GKVVEPTSAGGATP
-949 ASGVTAPAPVPAQNP
+949 ASGVTAPTPAPAQNP
-964 TTNTVNAPVQGAA
+964 TTNTVNAPVQGAT

-982 TVPGA
+982 TVPGT

-1010 ETAATPAVNAPAP
+1010 ETAATPAVNATAP
-1023 ASTTG
+1023 GSTTG
-1028 TNAPTSVPGTTPAP
+1028 ANAPTSVPGTTPAP
-1042 STASGQSSTAPGSGT
+1042 STASGQSSTVPGSGT
-1057 APTTVRPATGAGS
+1057 APTTVRPAAGAGS
-1070 VSAPAPSASI
+1070 VSAQAPSASI

-1104 GTAAG
+1104 GTATG
-1109 QAQPVSAPAS
+1109 QAHPVSAPAS
-1119 TTVSAPGSA
+1119 TTVSAPGSV
-1128 PTIPTESSAAS
+1128 PTTPTESGAAS
-1139 APTSTTP
+1139 APASPAPTTP
-1146 ATTTPASAPESGS
+1146 THVSAPESGS
-1159 GTTNDGATAP
+1159 GTTNGGATAP

-1249 DVPGAGGTDTLG
+1249 NVPGAGGTDTLG
-1261 RSDSAPTSTNGQES
+1261 RSDSAPTNTNGQES

-1317 VSDTGSSEPSGDS
+1317 VSDTGSCEPSGDS
-1330 GSSFGNDA
+1330 GSSFGNGA

-1362 SGTSVSAPAS
+1362 SGTSVSALTS
-1372 SGNTGSS
+1372 SDNTGSS

-1427 SEGDMPPEPETTVET
+1427 SEGNMPPEPETTVET

-1562 HEHESEPEQLAE
+1562 HEHESEPEQVAE

-1705 GHSNGQPHFQRYDDQ
+1705 GRSNGQPHFQRYDDQ
-1720 KRDSHGHG
+1720 KRDSQGHG
-1728 KQDKKHNP
+1728 KQNKRNNP
-1736 FSGMGDYKRKR
+1736 FSGMDDYKRKR

>member
-1 MSSINSLV
+1 
-9 NQKRNKNLI
+9 
-18 RRTML
+18 ML
-23 AAIAGCLMSVC
+23 AAVAGCLMSVC

-86 GFDSGNNIGNFF
+86 GFDNGNNIGNFF

-118 ISYLINIAHGEKV
+118 ISYLINLAHGEKV
-131 ESIPK
+131 ESVPK

-726 SQATCTFTRDEEPVP
+726 SQATCTFTRDEETAS

-756 KDADAAPAPVNEDAP
+756 KDVDAAPAPLNEDAP
-771 APVGEEA
+771 APVG
-778 SAPAPQSADETTA
+778 
-791 APATETAQAPVPQDM
+791 
-806 DSKVDAPAPVSEEAS
+806 EEAS

-870 DETATTP
+870 DATATTP
-877 VAETAQTPVPQ
+877 IAETAQTPVPQ
-888 DIDSEVDAP
+888 DMDSEVDAP
-897 APVGEEAATPAPQD
+897 APVGEEAVTHAPQD
-911 VGGKADAPVPASENA
+911 VGDKAYAPVPASENA

-935 GKVAEPTSADGATP
+935 GKVAEPTSAGGATP
-949 ASGVTAPAPVPAQNP
+949 VSGVTAPAPAPAQNP

-982 TVPGA
+982 TVPGT

-1010 ETAATPAVNAPAP
+1010 ETAATPAVNTPAP

-1028 TNAPTSVPGTTPAP
+1028 ANAPTSVPGTTPTP
-1042 STASGQSSTAPGSGT
+1042 STTSGQSSTVPGSGT
-1057 APTTVRPATGAGS
+1057 APAKAKPTTGAGS

-1080 PTAPVSGG
+1080 PSAPVSGD
-1088 SAGVA
+1088 S
-1093 VAAGVAAGAVA
+1093 AGVAAGAVA
-1104 GTAAG
+1104 GTATG
-1109 QAQPVSAPAS
+1109 QAHPVSAPAS
-1119 TTVSAPGSA
+1119 TTVSAPGSV
-1128 PTIPTESSAAS
+1128 PTTPTESGAAS
-1139 APTSTTP
+1139 APASPAPTTP
-1146 ATTTPASAPESGS
+1146 THVSAPESGS
-1159 GTTNDGATAP
+1159 GTTNGGATAP

-1249 DVPGAGGTDTLG
+1249 NVPGAGGTDTLG
-1261 RSDSAPTSTNGQES
+1261 RSDSAPTSINGQES

-1330 GSSFGNDA
+1330 GSSFGNGA

-1493 TDAEDVSEPDSADE
+1493 TDTEDVSEPDSADE

-1562 HEHESEPEQLAE
+1562 HEHESEPEQVAE

>member
-1 MSSINSLV
+1 
-9 NQKRNKNLI
+9 
-18 RRTML
+18 
-23 AAIAGCLMSVC
+23 MSVC

-86 GFDSGNNIGNFF
+86 GFDNGNNIGNFF

-118 ISYLINIAHGEKV
+118 ISYLINLAHGEKV
-131 ESIPK
+131 ESVPK

-144 IVMVICGKTFLTMI
+144 IVMVICGKTLLTMI

-205 ATLIVVLAL
+205 ATLIVVLAM

-250 ASENTKDTAR
+250 ASENTKDTAK

-344 SIGNVFGGVASVA
+344 SIGNVFGGIASVA

-756 KDADAAPAPVNEDAP
+756 KDVDAAPAPLNEDAP

-778 SAPAPQSADETTA
+778 F
-791 APATETAQAPVPQDM
+791 
-806 DSKVDAPAPVSEEAS
+806 

-861 ASAPAPQSV
+861 ASAHAPQSV
-870 DETATTP
+870 DATATTP
-877 VAETAQTPVPQ
+877 IAETAQTPVPQ
-888 DIDSEVDAP
+888 DMDSEVDAP
-897 APVGEEAATPAPQD
+897 APVGEEAFAPAPQSADEAPTAPATETAQAPVPQDVDSKVDAPAPVGEEASAHAPQSVDATATTPIAETAQTPVPQDMDSEVDAPAPVGEEAVTHAPQD
-911 VGGKADAPVPASENA
+911 VGDKADAPVPASENA

-935 GKVAEPTSADGATP
+935 GKVAEPTSAGGATP
-949 ASGVTAPAPVPAQNP
+949 ASGVTAPAPAPAQNP
-964 TTNTVNAPVQGAA
+964 TTNTVNAPVQGA
-977 PVSGG
+977 
-982 TVPGA
+982 
-987 ANAPKTANVPGMA
+987 
-1000 ANNMPASTAP
+1000 
-1010 ETAATPAVNAPAP
+1010 
-1023 ASTTG
+1023 
-1028 TNAPTSVPGTTPAP
+1028 
-1042 STASGQSSTAPGSGT
+1042 
-1057 APTTVRPATGAGS
+1057 
-1070 VSAPAPSASI
+1070 
-1080 PTAPVSGG
+1080 APVSGG

-1104 GTAAG
+1104 GTATG
-1109 QAQPVSAPAS
+1109 QAHPVSAPAS
-1119 TTVSAPGSA
+1119 TTVSAPGSV
-1128 PTIPTESSAAS
+1128 PTTPTESGAAS
-1139 APTSTTP
+1139 APASPAPTTP
-1146 ATTTPASAPESGS
+1146 THVSAPESGS
-1159 GTTNDGATAP
+1159 GTTNGGATAP

-1244 TGSVS
+1244 IGSVS
-1249 DVPGAGGTDTLG
+1249 NVPGAGGTDTLG

-1330 GSSFGNDA
+1330 GSSFGNGA

>member
-1 MSSINSLV
+1 
-9 NQKRNKNLI
+9 
-18 RRTML
+18 ML
-23 AAIAGCLMSVC
+23 AAVAGCLMSVC

-604 DDNDAFKNSIRD
+604 DDSDAFKNSIRD

-756 KDADAAPAPVNEDAP
+756 KGADAAPAPVNEDAP

-791 APATETAQAPVPQDM
+791 
-806 DSKVDAPAPVSEEAS
+806 
-821 APAPQ
+821 
-826 SADEAPTAP
+826 AP

-1128 PTIPTESSAAS
+1128 PTIPTESGAAS

-1169 VVNHEASAPTA
+1169 VVNHEASVPTA

-1190 QESGETASAPS
+1190 QESGE
-1201 TATTPATQITP
+1201 I
-1212 ETASAPSESDS
+1212 ASAPSESGS
-1223 SSAGGHAT
+1223 SRAGGHETA
-1231 TPNEGTTHSESSG
+1231 PNEGTAHSESSG
-1244 TGSVS
+1244 TDSVS
-1249 DVPGAGGTDTLG
+1249 NVPGTDGTDTLG

-1275 GSAPAQGSGGTMSPA
+1275 GSAPAQGSGGTTSPA
-1290 TADTASA
+1290 NADTASA
-1297 VPESAPAESAT
+1297 APESAPAESAA

-1330 GSSFGNDA
+1330 GSSFGNGA

-1349 ESAHAPSGSGSSG
+1349 ESALAPSGSGSSG

-1372 SGNTGSS
+1372 SGNTDSS
-1379 SESASSGSAND
+1379 SESAPSGSAND
-1390 STDTPTSETG
+1390 GTDTPTSETG
-1400 GTSSETV
+1400 GTSSEKV

-1415 PYAVGETGGSGY
+1415 PYAVGETGGAGY
-1427 SEGDMPPEPETTVET
+1427 SEGNMPPEPETTVET
-1442 ETAATEVVQVEQA
+1442 ETDATEVVQVEQA
-1455 AEQQSSG
+1455 AEQQTSG
-1462 SAVTETVDEAGSESN
+1462 SAVTETVDEAGSESH

-1493 TDAEDVSEPDSADE
+1493 TDTEDVSEPDSADE

-1562 HEHESEPEQLAE
+1562 PEPESEPEQVAE

-1693 ESRKNSEPRPYN
+1693 EFRKNSEPRPYD

>member
-1 MSSINSLV
+1 
-9 NQKRNKNLI
+9 
-18 RRTML
+18 
-23 AAIAGCLMSVC
+23 MSVC

-86 GFDSGNNIGNFF
+86 GFDNGNNIGNFF

-118 ISYLINIAHGEKV
+118 ISYLINLAHGEKV
-131 ESIPK
+131 ESVPK

-144 IVMVICGKTFLTMI
+144 IVMVICGKTLLTMI

-205 ATLIVVLAL
+205 ATLIVVLAM

-250 ASENTKDTAR
+250 ASENTKDTAK

-344 SIGNVFGGVASVA
+344 SIGNVFGGIASVA

-756 KDADAAPAPVNEDAP
+756 KDVDAAPAPLNEDAP

-778 SAPAPQSADETTA
+778 F
-791 APATETAQAPVPQDM
+791 
-806 DSKVDAPAPVSEEAS
+806 

-861 ASAPAPQSV
+861 ASAHAPQSV
-870 DETATTP
+870 DATATTP
-877 VAETAQTPVPQ
+877 IAETAQTPVPQ
-888 DIDSEVDAP
+888 DMDSEVDAP
-897 APVGEEAATPAPQD
+897 APVGEEAVTHAPQD
-911 VGGKADAPVPASENA
+911 VGDKADAPVPASENA

-935 GKVAEPTSADGATP
+935 GKVAEPTSAGGATP
-949 ASGVTAPAPVPAQNP
+949 ASGVTAPAPAPAQNP
-964 TTNTVNAPVQGAA
+964 TTNTVNAPVQGA
-977 PVSGG
+977 
-982 TVPGA
+982 
-987 ANAPKTANVPGMA
+987 
-1000 ANNMPASTAP
+1000 
-1010 ETAATPAVNAPAP
+1010 
-1023 ASTTG
+1023 
-1028 TNAPTSVPGTTPAP
+1028 
-1042 STASGQSSTAPGSGT
+1042 
-1057 APTTVRPATGAGS
+1057 
-1070 VSAPAPSASI
+1070 
-1080 PTAPVSGG
+1080 APVSGG

-1104 GTAAG
+1104 GTATG
-1109 QAQPVSAPAS
+1109 QAHPVSAPAS
-1119 TTVSAPGSA
+1119 TTVSAPGSV
-1128 PTIPTESSAAS
+1128 PTTPTESGAAS
-1139 APTSTTP
+1139 APASPAPTTP
-1146 ATTTPASAPESGS
+1146 THVSAPESGS
-1159 GTTNDGATAP
+1159 GTTNGGATAP

-1244 TGSVS
+1244 IGSVS
-1249 DVPGAGGTDTLG
+1249 NVPGAGGTDTLG

-1330 GSSFGNDA
+1330 GSSFGNGA

>member
-1 MSSINSLV
+1 
-9 NQKRNKNLI
+9 
-18 RRTML
+18 ML
-23 AAIAGCLMSVC
+23 AAVAGCLMSVC

-604 DDNDAFKNSIRD
+604 DDSDAFKNSIRD

-756 KDADAAPAPVNEDAP
+756 KDADAAPAPVNEDAH
-771 APVGEEA
+771 APVG
-778 SAPAPQSADETTA
+778 
-791 APATETAQAPVPQDM
+791 
-806 DSKVDAPAPVSEEAS
+806 EEAS

-935 GKVAEPTSADGATP
+935 GKVAEPTSAGGATP
-949 ASGVTAPAPVPAQNP
+949 ASGVTAPAPAPAPAQNS

-982 TVPGA
+982 TVPGT

-1028 TNAPTSVPGTTPAP
+1028 ANAPTSVPGTTPAP
-1042 STASGQSSTAPGSGT
+1042 STASGQSSTVPGSGT
-1057 APTTVRPATGAGS
+1057 APTTVRPAAGAGS

-1093 VAAGVAAGAVA
+1093 VAAGVAAGVVA

-1109 QAQPVSAPAS
+1109 QAQPVSTPAS

-1128 PTIPTESSAAS
+1128 PTTPTESGAAS
-1139 APTSTTP
+1139 APASP
-1146 ATTTPASAPESGS
+1146 APTAPTHVSAPESGS
-1159 GTTNDGATAP
+1159 GTTNGGATAP
-1169 VVNHEASAPTA
+1169 IVNHEASAPTS

-1190 QESGETASAPS
+1190 QESGEIASASS
-1201 TATTPATQITP
+1201 TATTPVTQITP
-1212 ETASAPSESDS
+1212 ETASAPSESGS
-1223 SSAGGHAT
+1223 SPAGEHAT
-1231 TPNEGTTHSESSG
+1231 APNEGTTHSESSG

-1249 DVPGAGGTDTLG
+1249 NAPGADGTDTLG

-1275 GSAPAQGSGGTMSPA
+1275 GSAPAQGSGGTTSPA
-1290 TADTASA
+1290 TGDTASA
-1297 VPESAPAESAT
+1297 APESAPAESVT
-1308 TTNVATPAP
+1308 TTNVATLAPA
-1317 VSDTGSSEPSGDS
+1317 SDTGSSEPSGNS
-1330 GSSFGNDA
+1330 
-1338 GSSSGSAPASG
+1338 GSSSGNGA
-1349 ESAHAPSGSGSSG
+1349 GSSG

-1372 SGNTGSS
+1372 SGNIGSS
-1379 SESASSGSAND
+1379 SESAPFGSVND

-1400 GTSSETV
+1400 GTSSEKV

-1427 SEGDMPPEPETTVET
+1427 SEGDMPPEPETTVKT

-1455 AEQQSSG
+1455 AEQQSG
-1462 SAVTETVDEAGSESN
+1462 SSTVTETVDEAGSESH

-1493 TDAEDVSEPDSADE
+1493 TDTEDVPEPDSVDE

-1515 DTEFDATDDAAFDV
+1515 DTEFDATDDSAFDV

-1556 PEPVAE
+1556 PEPVAAPE
-1562 HEHESEPEQLAE
+1562 PESEPEQVAE

-1693 ESRKNSEPRPYN
+1693 ESRKNSEQRPYN
-1705 GHSNGQPHFQRYDDQ
+1705 GRSNGQPHFQRYDDQ

-1728 KQDKKHNP
+1728 KQDKRHNP
-1736 FSGMGDYKRKR
+1736 FSGMGDYNRKR

>member
-1 MSSINSLV
+1 
-9 NQKRNKNLI
+9 
-18 RRTML
+18 ML

-756 KDADAAPAPVNEDAP
+756 KDADAAPAPVSEDTP
-771 APVGEEA
+771 VPVGEEA
-778 SAPAPQSADETTA
+778 SI
-791 APATETAQAPVPQDM
+791 
-806 DSKVDAPAPVSEEAS
+806 
-821 APAPQ
+821 PAPQ

-835 ATETAQAPVPQDVDS
+835 ATETARAPVPQDVDS
-850 KVDAPAPVGEE
+850 NVDAPAPVGEE

-888 DIDSEVDAP
+888 DMDSEVDAP

-1010 ETAATPAVNAPAP
+1010 ETAATPAVNTPAP

-1028 TNAPTSVPGTTPAP
+1028 ANAPTSVPGTTPTP
-1042 STASGQSSTAPGSGT
+1042 STTSGQSSTVPGSGT
-1057 APTTVRPATGAGS
+1057 APAKAKPTTGAGS
-1070 VSAPAPSASI
+1070 VSAPAPSASS
-1080 PTAPVSGG
+1080 PSAPVSGD

-1104 GTAAG
+1104 GTATG
-1109 QAQPVSAPAS
+1109 QAHPVSAPAS
-1119 TTVSAPGSA
+1119 TTVSAPGSV
-1128 PTIPTESSAAS
+1128 PTTPTESGAAS
-1139 APTSTTP
+1139 APASPAPTTP
-1146 ATTTPASAPESGS
+1146 THVSAPESGS
-1159 GTTNDGATAP
+1159 GTTNGGATAP

-1249 DVPGAGGTDTLG
+1249 NVPGAGGTDTLG

-1317 VSDTGSSEPSGDS
+1317 VSDTGSSESSGDS
-1330 GSSFGNDA
+1330 GSSSGNSA
-1338 GSSSGSAPASG
+1338 GSSSDSAPASG
-1349 ESAHAPSGSGSSG
+1349 ESAHVPSGSGSSG
-1362 SGTSVSAPAS
+1362 SGTSVSAPVS
-1372 SGNTGSS
+1372 SGNTDSS

-1442 ETAATEVVQVEQA
+1442 ETAATEVAQVEQA
-1455 AEQQSSG
+1455 AEQQTSG
-1462 SAVTETVDEAGSESN
+1462 SAVTETVDEAGSESH

-1493 TDAEDVSEPDSADE
+1493 TDTEDVSEPDSADE

-1515 DTEFDATDDAAFDV
+1515 DTEFDSTDDAAFDV

-1556 PEPVAE
+1556 PEPVAKPE
-1562 HEHESEPEQLAE
+1562 PESEPEQVAE

>member
-1 MSSINSLV
+1 
-9 NQKRNKNLI
+9 
-18 RRTML
+18 
-23 AAIAGCLMSVC
+23 MSVC

-756 KDADAAPAPVNEDAP
+756 KDVDAAPAPLNEDAP
-771 APVGEEA
+771 APVG
-778 SAPAPQSADETTA
+778 
-791 APATETAQAPVPQDM
+791 
-806 DSKVDAPAPVSEEAS
+806 EEAS

-870 DETATTP
+870 DATATTP
-877 VAETAQTPVPQ
+877 IAETAQTPVPQ
-888 DIDSEVDAP
+888 DMDSEADAP
-897 APVGEEAATPAPQD
+897 APVGEEAVTHAPQD
-911 VGGKADAPVPASENA
+911 VGDKADAPVPASENA

-935 GKVAEPTSADGATP
+935 GKVAEPTSAGGATP
-949 ASGVTAPAPVPAQNP
+949 ASGVTAPAPAPAQNP

-982 TVPGA
+982 TVPGT

-1023 ASTTG
+1023 GSTTG
-1028 TNAPTSVPGTTPAP
+1028 ANAPTSVPGTTPAP
-1042 STASGQSSTAPGSGT
+1042 STASGQSSTVPGSGT
-1057 APTTVRPATGAGS
+1057 APTTVRPAAGAGS
-1070 VSAPAPSASI
+1070 VSAQAPSASI

-1104 GTAAG
+1104 GTATG
-1109 QAQPVSAPAS
+1109 QAHPVSAPAS
-1119 TTVSAPGSA
+1119 TTVSAPGSV
-1128 PTIPTESSAAS
+1128 PTTPTESGAAS
-1139 APTSTTP
+1139 APASPAPTTP
-1146 ATTTPASAPESGS
+1146 THVSAPESGS
-1159 GTTNDGATAP
+1159 GTTNGGATAP

-1249 DVPGAGGTDTLG
+1249 NVPGAGGTDTLG

-1330 GSSFGNDA
+1330 GSSFGNGA

-1562 HEHESEPEQLAE
+1562 HEHESEPEQVAE

-1705 GHSNGQPHFQRYDDQ
+1705 GRSNGQPHFQRYDDQ

>member
-1 MSSINSLV
+1 
-9 NQKRNKNLI
+9 
-18 RRTML
+18 ML
-23 AAIAGCLMSVC
+23 AAVAGCLMSVC

-86 GFDSGNNIGNFF
+86 GFDNGNNIGNFF

-118 ISYLINIAHGEKV
+118 ISYLINLAHGEKV
-131 ESIPK
+131 ESVPK

-144 IVMVICGKTFLTMI
+144 IVMVICGKTLLTMI

-250 ASENTKDTAR
+250 ASENTKDTAK

-434 LNADSYNTD
+434 LNTDSYNTD

-756 KDADAAPAPVNEDAP
+756 KDVDAAPAPLNEDAP

-778 SAPAPQSADETTA
+778 SAPAPQS
-791 APATETAQAPVPQDM
+791 
-806 DSKVDAPAPVSEEAS
+806 VDA
-821 APAPQ
+821 
-826 SADEAPTAP
+826 
-835 ATETAQAPVPQDVDS
+835 
-850 KVDAPAPVGEE
+850 
-861 ASAPAPQSV
+861 
-870 DETATTP
+870 TATTP
-877 VAETAQTPVPQ
+877 IAETAQTPVPQ
-888 DIDSEVDAP
+888 DMDSEVDAP
-897 APVGEEAATPAPQD
+897 APVGEEAVTPAPQD

-935 GKVAEPTSADGATP
+935 GKVVEPTSAGGATP
-949 ASGVTAPAPVPAQNP
+949 ASGVTAPTPAPAQNP
-964 TTNTVNAPVQGAA
+964 TTNTVNAPVQGAT

-982 TVPGA
+982 TVPGT

-1010 ETAATPAVNAPAP
+1010 ETAATPAVNATAP
-1023 ASTTG
+1023 GSTTG
-1028 TNAPTSVPGTTPAP
+1028 ANAPTSVPGTTPAP
-1042 STASGQSSTAPGSGT
+1042 STASGQSSTVPGSGT
-1057 APTTVRPATGAGS
+1057 APTTVRPAAGAGS
-1070 VSAPAPSASI
+1070 VSAQAPSASI

-1104 GTAAG
+1104 GTATG
-1109 QAQPVSAPAS
+1109 QAHPVSAPAS
-1119 TTVSAPGSA
+1119 TTVSAPGSV
-1128 PTIPTESSAAS
+1128 PTTPTESGAAS
-1139 APTSTTP
+1139 APASPAPTTP
-1146 ATTTPASAPESGS
+1146 THVSAPESGS
-1159 GTTNDGATAP
+1159 GTTNGGATAP

-1249 DVPGAGGTDTLG
+1249 NVPGAGGTDMLG
-1261 RSDSAPTSTNGQES
+1261 RSDSAPTNTNGQES

-1330 GSSFGNDA
+1330 GSSFGNGA

-1362 SGTSVSAPAS
+1362 SGTSVSALTS
-1372 SGNTGSS
+1372 SDNTGSS

-1390 STDTPTSETG
+1390 STDTPTSESG

-1455 AEQQSSG
+1455 AEQQNSG

-1562 HEHESEPEQLAE
+1562 HEHESEPEQVAE

-1705 GHSNGQPHFQRYDDQ
+1705 GRSNGQPHFQRYDDQ
-1720 KRDSHGHG
+1720 KRDSQGHG
-1728 KQDKKHNP
+1728 KQNKRNNP
-1736 FSGMGDYKRKR
+1736 FSGMDDYKRKR